1 MGQKINIPS
10 QNQPFRK
17 QSSLGGDVSFRN
29 LNGTNDNSFITL
41 AKVTKVYYKQ
51 GKLDFKLTNTV
62 SIVQEQGGDGSGSAP
77 IPVDFFGR
85 KPDGQVFGHYRPVK
99 VGDLIAIAYING
111 HRSNPI
117 VIGVY
122 PDSAPDYE
130 LISPSM
136 FETGDDNDSG
146 IAETGLAEQK
156 VYPSMQTSYR
166 SGSGTIA
173 EALNGH
179 SFLILDDETANQYDQ
194 LWTDYESVGFFNH
207 NGETTNPL
215 KEEAGSWLLVHED
228 NPDGDGDGHRTRFYV
243 NPKGEIQIVLMGSD
257 SEGDVSV
264 LEGSRKDGFTLKH
277 YNDLSSIKAG
287 DKGQDVYNP
296 DFDVAK
302 KYVELNIG
310 KDQSI
315 LMQAVDQGFSG
326 GNTNLTVRPDGV
338 YLNDKPLNASITDSV
353 REHSKEVADAISKD
367 LTTTKEWEDF
377 DKRVTQAGKD
387 AKDAGDK
394 AKQAGEDAKQAGINA
409 EKAGEDAKKT
419 GEDIKRHIVY
429 YASAFPQG
437 DHYIPGKYL
446 AINTETYIANGIIKS
461 AMIEDGA
468 IDNAKIAYEAVGSSQ
483 IEDLAVTR
491 GKLAYMAVGTAQI
504 EDLAVSDEKVDH
516 LSFNHMEGE
525 LLDAHKIRVRNLSGD
540 SISAKTLT
548 ADKLIIGELGDIT
561 DKLGTIADGK
571 IIVKGNGSNSGVSLE
586 GLDADNPDV
595 YTPSKKAILA
605 NIVRAIRSSAEASL
619 DYAKQVGLS
628 NDPVAIDLQ
637 NKYDAMVDG
646 LAPIFNDM
654 TATTNFDHNTV
665 EQLTSD
671 CNNAIDKFQNL
682 ANSQLNRKIGQTA
695 DNKNSVYQGYEQ
707 PANPHIND
715 IWFQENSDGT
725 YQIRVYDG
733 GSWISPGMQDI
744 KEVQESVST
753 LPRSYYSS
761 TQPTGTD
768 YKDGD
773 IWYKTSTDTTNNTVV
788 YTAYK
793 WNRNTNTWDPLL
805 DATSSHNYIGSAPAN
820 PIDGDFWMDNTT
832 LKQYQNGV
840 WKTIPTQGPQ
850 GVPGVSAKQQYTH
863 IAYATSAN
871 GENFSSS
878 TFSGATYIGLL
889 VDFNEEDSSDPTKYA
904 WSLMKGADGTDGRDG
919 VPGKPGADGKT
930 SYVHFAYANS
940 SDGKTGF
947 NLVYFNGAKY
957 IGIYSDFTEADS
969 DDYTKYTWSLMKGAD
984 GTDGK
989 DGVAGKDGVGLKRTE
1004 VTYGLS
1010 ESDSTQPS
1018 RWSSQ
1023 VPDLVKGQYLWSK
1036 TVWFY
1041 TDDTSETGYQKT
1053 YIAKDG
1059 NDGTDGVAGKDG
1071 VGISSTTITYAV
1083 GTSGTTAPTSG
1094 WDSQVPNV
1102 PTGQYLW
1109 TKTIW
1114 SYTDN
1119 TNETGYSVAKMGDT
1133 GPKGDPGKDGVP
1145 GAKGADGKTYYTW
1158 IKYATDSSGSN
1169 ISDSPIG
1176 MSYIG
1181 IAYNKESQTE
1191 SSTPTDYT
1199 WTKIKGD
1206 DGIPG
1211 KPGAD
1216 GKTSYFH
1223 IAYANSSDGKDGFYV
1238 GGGRNLLVGSDPTLS
1253 NRPNLGGVTEVNV
1266 DGVKAW
1272 ESNNANSIGFGSILD
1287 ANTTYTYSALIKADA
1302 AGELGFLCY
1311 GHFQVYNSNA
1321 HNKVDPS
1328 HEDVVEK
1335 RDYHG
1340 ITVPANQWTKICY
1353 TFTTNDLAGS
1363 SFNVYPSHVNGHVYI
1378 RHLMLEKGTVAHDW
1392 SPAPSEVH
1400 PLYMGT
1406 YTDYT
1411 QAGSTDPTRYT
1422 WVPMF
1427 DSTKKRNFT
1436 TQPTTPYAVG
1446 DTWTQSGAT
1455 YFCTTAR
1462 DSGAFRQ
1469 DDWEMQ
1475 QLTIHSLAP
1484 SVTNSLYNDN
1494 LLQGTAKITFPLNG
1508 NQGTQTIQKYDDE
1521 TNYIQ
1526 HTSNTPLSDTGPW
1539 WPWTPEVGQVYTFSA
1554 DVAGNGYITGDSFRY
1569 EGNDSS
1575 TLSRV
1580 DLTDNWQRISNTFR
1594 VNTID
1599 GWHNWVIYANNSTL
1613 LKVKHIKIEKGSV
1626 ATPWCLSQSELTTTT
1641 RDYRGVTL
1649 NDGGLTATA
1658 GSTRVAMNSNDGF
1671 LINNAS
1677 GQVFH
1682 VDTSGNLNMKGNITA
1697 GNISGV
1703 NFTGNNLTL
1712 NNSLQVIN
1720 GKISADNGNVVINSN
1735 GLTIKDGG
1743 LKIVNGNNET
1753 TTEIRDDGTFAT
1765 NKGFFSGTITGS
1777 SIVLNGSDGSKISAS
1792 GGAFSVDGFG
1802 NVTANSISIT
1812 GNRKDDVS
1820 NLALIKGANITDG
1833 NIIKGNLIEGNNIIG
1848 NRIQS
1853 SEFMTSTR
1861 EYSNGSY
1868 YPISGSIYTPS
1879 FLIED
1884 SGNISVHTVFPQAFS
1899 TIARIGSNKG
1909 VDGPYVNITHEA
1921 FDRSTLSGSFG
1932 YGRGY
1937 EYPVPYLYGHQGGM
1951 VEYPVNSNEL
1961 SIVYMNDISR
1971 SEYNGYGL
1979 YDGYKYTEI
1988 ATINDIVQKYKSKI
2002 GRIKFNFG
2010 IVCTYGS
2017 YDTSGGTTT
2026 AGGYHDL
2033 YVVLTTGRINENDT
2047 YHVDFDGKTFNNVR
2061 NNIKIKMTSKK
2072 VLTGVG
2078 GLSYY
2083 NLYAELST
2091 KDLDLANTYYL
2102 GVLQKGFIKDSRESL
2117 ANHTWKIQIDEM
2129 AIIPEGDIL
2138 DDQGY
2143 YVPTAGGSYRD
2154 LAISANGSII
2164 THEDDIGVQTTSE
2177 YNSRYLSFAVSTDG
2191 QSPMPYWTT
2200 INADGIGFSI
2210 GNNNSSTDGNG
2221 NPNGLATRQC
2231 IYFSGDSNQNGMSM
2245 DNYGNVHGQVGSG
2258 IWRIYNNQGDE
2269 VFDVPFD
2276 PNGVFNF
2283 YVPRVNKNTDP
2294 NHKWGGLKIGWVYFD
2309 QPRYRWAETVPAIY
2323 NTGGRVKGIAMFD
2336 QYLLSFVDGW
2346 CYPLSS
2352 WWNHGVPKGVD
2363 SSNGEAEG
2371 TNTDAGHRGV

>member
-62 SIVQEQGGDGSGSAP
+62 SIVQEQGEDGSGSAP

-326 GNTNLTVRPDGV
+326 GNTSLTVKSDGV

-419 GEDIKRHIVY
+419 GEDIKRHIIY

-525 LLDAHKIRVRNLSGD
+525 LLDAHKIRVRNLEGD

-637 NKYDAMVDG
+637 KKYDAMVDG
-646 LAPIFNDM
+646 LAPLFQDM
-654 TATTNFDHNTV
+654 TATTTFDHNIVEKLTV
-665 EQLTSD
+665 D

-707 PANPHIND
+707 PVNPHIND

-832 LKQYQNGV
+832 LRQYQNGV

-863 IAYATSAN
+863 IAYATSADGN
-871 GENFSSS
+871 NNFSVDS
-878 TFSGATYIGLL
+878 FSGATYIGLL

-904 WSLMKGADGTDGRDG
+904 WSLIKGKDGTDGKDG
-919 VPGKPGADGKT
+919 VPGKPGVDGKT

-940 SDGKTGF
+940 SDGNTDF
-947 NLVYFNGAKY
+947 NLEYFANALYVGTY
-957 IGIYSDFTEADS
+957 TDFTESDS
-969 DDYTKYTWSLMKGAD
+969 SDHTKYTWSRLKGND

-989 DGVAGKDGVGLKRTE
+989 DGVPGTNGK
-1004 VTYGLS
+1004 
-1010 ESDSTQPS
+1010 
-1018 RWSSQ
+1018 
-1023 VPDLVKGQYLWSK
+1023 
-1036 TVWFY
+1036 
-1041 TDDTSETGYQKT
+1041 
-1053 YIAKDG
+1053 
-1059 NDGTDGVAGKDG
+1059 
-1071 VGISSTTITYAV
+1071 
-1083 GTSGTTAPTSG
+1083 
-1094 WDSQVPNV
+1094 
-1102 PTGQYLW
+1102 
-1109 TKTIW
+1109 
-1114 SYTDN
+1114 
-1119 TNETGYSVAKMGDT
+1119 
-1133 GPKGDPGKDGVP
+1133 
-1145 GAKGADGKTYYTW
+1145 DGKTYYTW

-1169 ISDSPIG
+1169 ISDSPTG

-1191 SSTPTDYT
+1191 SSTPTDYK

-1211 KPGAD
+1211 AKGAD

-1223 IAYANSSDGKDGFYV
+1223 VAYANSSDGRDGFTT
-1238 GGGRNLLVGSDPTLS
+1238 S
-1253 NRPNLGGVTEVNV
+1253 PN
-1266 DGVKAW
+1266 
-1272 ESNNANSIGFGSILD
+1272 I
-1287 ANTTYTYSALIKADA
+1287 
-1302 AGELGFLCY
+1302 
-1311 GHFQVYNSNA
+1311 
-1321 HNKVDPS
+1321 
-1328 HEDVVEK
+1328 
-1335 RDYHG
+1335 
-1340 ITVPANQWTKICY
+1340 
-1353 TFTTNDLAGS
+1353 S
-1363 SFNVYPSHVNGHVYI
+1363 SSYRY
-1378 RHLMLEKGTVAHDW
+1378 L
-1392 SPAPSEVH
+1392 
-1400 PLYMGT
+1400 GT

-1411 QAGSTDPTRYT
+1411 STSSRNPSSYT
-1422 WVPMF
+1422 WAPMF

-1436 TQPTTPYAVG
+1436 SQPTTPYAVG

-1475 QLTIHSLAP
+1475 QLTIQSLDS
-1484 SVTNSLYNDN
+1484 SVANSLYNDN
-1494 LLQGTAKITFPLNG
+1494 LVSGTDQEYTMGYGIPNTVWQDGYAYLKLPTTGNGYEILPQDPHTFWYTLTAG
-1508 NQGTQTIQKYDDE
+1508 QEYTQTIWFE
-1521 TNYIQ
+1521 TDA
-1526 HTSNTPLSDTGPW
+1526 TVKD
-1539 WPWTPEVGQVYTFSA
+1539 
-1554 DVAGNGYITGDSFRY
+1554 
-1569 EGNDSS
+1569 
-1575 TLSRV
+1575 LSRAQITWFTNAGHDWQPATLINLGENKYKLYSTYMWPSKSDNNV
-1580 DLTDNWQRISNTFR
+1580 RLFDITHLGSAFDL
-1594 VNTID
+1594 
-1599 GWHNWVIYANNSTL
+1599 STGTY
-1613 LKVKHIKIEKGSV
+1613 LKFGKLKLEKGSV

-1649 NDGGLTATA
+1649 NDRGLTATA
-1658 GSTRVAMNSNDGF
+1658 GSTTVAMNSNDGF

-1682 VDTSGNLNMKGNITA
+1682 VDTSGNLNMKGAIMSEGT
-1697 GNISGV
+1697 ISGV

-1720 GKISADNGNVVINSN
+1720 GNISADNGNVVINSN

-1753 TTEIRDDGTFAT
+1753 TTMIRDDGTFHT

-1802 NVTANSISIT
+1802 NVTANSIKIT

-2017 YDTSGGTTT
+2017 YDTSEGTTV
-2026 AGGYHDL
+2026 AGGDHDL

-2047 YHVDFDGKTFNNVR
+2047 YHVDFDGKTFNNVK

-2191 QSPMPYWTT
+2191 RNPMPYWTT

-2210 GNNNSSTDGNG
+2210 GNNNSSTDGSG

-2231 IYFSGDSNQNGMSM
+2231 IYFSGDTNQNGMSM

-2258 IWRIYNNQGDE
+2258 AWRIYNNQGND
-2269 VFDVPFD
+2269 VLDVPFD
-2276 PNGVFNF
+2276 PNGTFNF
-2283 YVPRVNKNTDP
+2283 NVPTSR
-2294 NHKWGGLKIGWVYFD
+2294 WGGLKIGWVRFD
-2309 QPRYRWAETVPAIY
+2309 DWGWAGRVPAIY
-2323 NTGGRVKGIAMFD
+2323 TDSTHLTGIAMWD
-2336 QYLLSFVDGW
+2336 RYIVPFVDGW
-2346 CYPLSS
+2346 A
-2352 WWNHGVPKGVD
+2352 WNMIDKGLVGSVNTNDKNGVLVGAHALNKDAPK
-2363 SSNGEAEG
+2363 
-2371 TNTDAGHRGV
+2371 

>member
-179 SFLILDDETANQYDQ
+179 SFLILDDETANQYDH

-326 GNTNLTVRPDGV
+326 GNTSLTVKPDGV
-338 YLNDKPLNASITDSV
+338 YLNDKPLNASITDAV
-353 REHSKEVADAISKD
+353 RDHSKEVADAISKD

-377 DKRVTQAGKD
+377 DNRVIQAGKD

-394 AKQAGEDAKQAGINA
+394 AKQAGEDAKQAGISA

-525 LLDAHKIRVRNLSGD
+525 LLDAHKIRVRNLEGD

-605 NIVRAIRSSAEASL
+605 NIVKAIRSSAEASL

-628 NDPVAIDLQ
+628 NDPVAKDLQ
-637 NKYDAMVDG
+637 TKYDAMVDG
-646 LAPIFNDM
+646 LAPIFNNM
-654 TATTNFDHNTV
+654 GVSTNFDHNTV
-665 EQLTSD
+665 EKLTSE

-695 DNKNSVYQGYEQ
+695 DSKNSVYQGYEQ

-733 GSWISPGMQDI
+733 GSWISPGMKDI
-744 KEVQESVST
+744 KDVQESVST

-761 TQPTGTD
+761 TQPAGTD

-793 WNRNTNTWDPLL
+793 WNRNTNTWGPLL

-820 PIDGDFWMDNTT
+820 PINGDFWMDNTT

-863 IAYATSAN
+863 IAYSTSAN
-871 GENFSSS
+871 GIENFSSS

-904 WSLMKGADGTDGRDG
+904 WSLMKGADGTDGKDG

-969 DDYTKYTWSLMKGAD
+969 DDYTKYTWSEFRGQDGQD
-984 GTDGK
+984 GTNGK

-1018 RWSSQ
+1018 RWFSQ

-1036 TVWFY
+1036 TVWTY

-1109 TKTIW
+1109 TKTVW

-1119 TNETGYSVAKMGDT
+1119 TNETGYSVAKMGEQ

-1145 GAKGADGKTYYTW
+1145 GPKGADGISTYVW
-1158 IKYATDSSGSN
+1158 IMYSNSESGNPMFRSPVGAT
-1169 ISDSPIG
+1169 
-1176 MSYIG
+1176 YIG
-1181 IAYNKESQTE
+1181 IATGKTSSNE
-1191 SSTPTDYT
+1191 SSVPTDYK

-1206 DGIPG
+1206 QGIQGPRG
-1211 KPGAD
+1211 TD
-1216 GKTSYFH
+1216 GKTPYVH
-1223 IAYANSSDGKDGFYV
+1223 IAYANS
-1238 GGGRNLLVGSDPTLS
+1238 
-1253 NRPNLGGVTEVNV
+1253 V
-1266 DGVKAW
+1266 DG
-1272 ESNNANSIGFGSILD
+1272 
-1287 ANTTYTYSALIKADA
+1287 NTD
-1302 AGELGFLCY
+1302 
-1311 GHFQVYNSNA
+1311 
-1321 HNKVDPS
+1321 
-1328 HEDVVEK
+1328 
-1335 RDYHG
+1335 
-1340 ITVPANQWTKICY
+1340 
-1353 TFTTNDLAGS
+1353 FTTDGTKASQATINNDP
-1363 SFNVYPSHVNGHVYI
+1363 YQ
-1378 RHLMLEKGTVAHDW
+1378 
-1392 SPAPSEVH
+1392 
-1400 PLYMGT
+1400 YMGT
-1406 YTDYT
+1406 YVDYNQT
-1411 QAGSTDPTRYT
+1411 SSQDHTMYKWAMIYDKS
-1422 WVPMF
+1422 
-1427 DSTKKRNFT
+1427 KKRNFT
-1436 TQPTTPYAVG
+1436 DQPTTPYNVG

-1455 YFCTTAR
+1455 YFCTHDKLTGAFDAR
-1462 DSGAFRQ
+1462 D
-1469 DDWEMQ
+1469 WKMQ
-1475 QLTIHSLAP
+1475 QLTIQSLDSNVA
-1484 SVTNSLYNDN
+1484 NSLYNDN
-1494 LLQGTAKITFPLNG
+1494 LVSGTDQKYTMGYGIPNTVWQDGYAYLKLPTNVTGYEILPQDPHTFFYTLDKGTTYTQTIWFETDATVKDLSTAKITWFTSYVGHDPQPATLINLGENKYKLYSTYMWPGKSGNNVRLFDILNL
-1508 NQGTQTIQKYDDE
+1508 NSAFDLSTGTY
-1521 TNYIQ
+1521 
-1526 HTSNTPLSDTGPW
+1526 
-1539 WPWTPEVGQVYTFSA
+1539 
-1554 DVAGNGYITGDSFRY
+1554 
-1569 EGNDSS
+1569 
-1575 TLSRV
+1575 
-1580 DLTDNWQRISNTFR
+1580 
-1594 VNTID
+1594 
-1599 GWHNWVIYANNSTL
+1599 
-1613 LKVKHIKIEKGSV
+1613 LKFGKLKLEKGSV

-1649 NDGGLTATA
+1649 NDRGLTATA
-1658 GSTRVAMNSNDGF
+1658 GSTTVAMNSTDGF

-1682 VDTSGNLNMKGNITA
+1682 VDTNGNLNMKGAIMSEGT
-1697 GNISGV
+1697 ISGV

-1712 NNSLQVIN
+1712 NNSLKVVN
-1720 GKISADNGNVVINSN
+1720 GDISANNGNFAINSN

-1753 TTEIRDDGTFAT
+1753 TTMIRDDGTFAT
-1765 NKGFFSGTITGS
+1765 NKGYFSGEVHTTKLILSG
-1777 SIVLNGSDGSKISAS
+1777 NDSDINM
-1792 GGAFSVDGFG
+1792 GGLFHVDSHG
-1802 NVTANSISIT
+1802 NVTATSIRIT
-1812 GNRKDDVS
+1812 GNRRDDVS
-1820 NLALIKGANITDG
+1820 KLATIEGANITG
-1833 NIIKGNLIEGNNIIG
+1833 NNLIQGNVIQG
-1848 NRIQS
+1848 NTI
-1853 SEFMTSTR
+1853 TGNTITGGTI
-1861 EYSNGSY
+1861 NGSVFNTLNGQNKISNLSRPY
-1868 YPISGSIYTPS
+1868 FSDSGSKSFRISKSGLLTAENSVLKVLSNHSAYT
-1879 FLIED
+1879 FT
-1884 SGNISVHTVFPQAFS
+1884 SGDKKGTFS
-1899 TIARIGSNKG
+1899 NYIG
-1909 VDGPYVNITHEA
+1909 Y
-1921 FDRSTLSGSFG
+1921 SGS
-1932 YGRGY
+1932 
-1937 EYPVPYLYGHQGGM
+1937 EK
-1951 VEYPVNSNEL
+1951 N
-1961 SIVYMNDISR
+1961 
-1971 SEYNGYGL
+1971 
-1979 YDGYKYTEI
+1979 
-1988 ATINDIVQKYKSKI
+1988 
-2002 GRIKFNFG
+2002 
-2010 IVCTYGS
+2010 
-2017 YDTSGGTTT
+2017 
-2026 AGGYHDL
+2026 
-2033 YVVLTTGRINENDT
+2033 LTTDFYRYGVSQQESPSSQGVVGYYYYGNDNVPDGRADPKGTVILP
-2047 YHVDFDGKTFNNVR
+2047 VAWIKNNPG
-2061 NNIKIKMTSKK
+2061 IGYMY
-2072 VLTGVG
+2072 LQ
-2078 GLSYY
+2078 
-2083 NLYAELST
+2083 
-2091 KDLDLANTYYL
+2091 YYL
-2102 GVLQKGFIKDSRESL
+2102 GVDASNVVNGNFRMVAFSTNYKNFSFSNDKTTGLDYLSSFNYDRFNFSNTDISGKYIRSNNFHIPTGMDTLYMDEFDLSSFPIDSDICFGVAIYPEQVADRTHPWAVAFTLESFSWGSKSGGEVTLNVEGSHGSDVSSQSLNISNNGALSIEYVGDSSGGTNVDYSYINMNKGMIDLTASQPGYG
-2117 ANHTWKIQIDEM
+2117 TWKTM
-2129 AIIPEGDIL
+2129 K
-2138 DDQGY
+2138 
-2143 YVPTAGGSYRD
+2143 
-2154 LAISANGSII
+2154 
-2164 THEDDIGVQTTSE
+2164 
-2177 YNSRYLSFAVSTDG
+2177 
-2191 QSPMPYWTT
+2191 TT
-2200 INADGIGFSI
+2200 ISGTGIDFNTFNVSDPNDVYPITFRGTVTNTGGQTGIQFNGYGNIMANQASSNWNINVPSSTTPGQWTKVLQVPLKADLPFEFHPESI
-2210 GNNNSSTDGNG
+2210 GD
-2221 NPNGLATRQC
+2221 
-2231 IYFSGDSNQNGMSM
+2231 
-2245 DNYGNVHGQVGSG
+2245 HGYL
-2258 IWRIYNNQGDE
+2258 R
-2269 VFDVPFD
+2269 
-2276 PNGVFNF
+2276 
-2283 YVPRVNKNTDP
+2283 
-2294 NHKWGGLKIGWVYFD
+2294 LGWVKFKQAWYAG
-2309 QPRYRWAETVPAIY
+2309 QKVPAIY
-2323 NTGGRVKGIAMFD
+2323 NISDGHVAGIAIWGR
-2336 QYLLSFVDGW
+2336 YVTAFVDGW
-2346 CYPLSS
+2346 GLNLTDKNTPISS
-2352 WWNHGVPKGVD
+2352 GDRVGVD
-2363 SSNGEAEG
+2363 VLGWS
-2371 TNTDAGHRGV
+2371 AGIP

>member
-1 MGQKINIPS
+1 MKGGFLVGQKINIPS

-130 LISPSM
+130 MISPSM

-179 SFLILDDETANQYDQ
+179 SFLILDDETANQYDR

-207 NGETTNPL
+207 DGETTNPL

-228 NPDGDGDGHRTRFYV
+228 NPDGDGDDHRTRFYV
-243 NPKGEIQIVLMGSD
+243 NPKGEIQIVLMGSN

-264 LEGSRKDGFTLKH
+264 LEGSRKEGFTLKH
-277 YNDLSSIKAG
+277 YNDLSSIKSG

-326 GNTNLTVRPDGV
+326 GNTSLTVKPDGV
-338 YLNDKPLNASITDSV
+338 YLNDKPLNASITDAV

-367 LTTTKEWEDF
+367 LTSTKEWEDF
-377 DKRVTQAGKD
+377 DKRVVQAGKD

-394 AKQAGEDAKQAGINA
+394 AKQAGEDAKQAGISA

-605 NIVRAIRSSAEASL
+605 NIVHAIESSAVASL

-646 LAPIFNDM
+646 LAPIFNVNDM
-654 TATTNFDHNTV
+654 GVSTNFGHNTV

-671 CNNAIDKFQNL
+671 CNKAIDTFQNL

-707 PANPHIND
+707 PANPQNND

-733 GSWISPGMQDI
+733 GSWISPGMKDI
-744 KEVQESVST
+744 KDVQNQVST

-761 TQPTGTD
+761 TQPSGTD

-805 DATSSHNYIGSAPAN
+805 DATSSHNYIGGSAPVN
-820 PIDGDFWMDNTT
+820 PINGDFWMDNTT
-832 LKQYQNGV
+832 LKQYQNGD

-850 GVPGVSAKQQYTH
+850 
-863 IAYATSAN
+863 
-871 GENFSSS
+871 
-878 TFSGATYIGLL
+878 
-889 VDFNEEDSSDPTKYA
+889 
-904 WSLMKGADGTDGRDG
+904 
-919 VPGKPGADGKT
+919 
-930 SYVHFAYANS
+930 
-940 SDGKTGF
+940 
-947 NLVYFNGAKY
+947 
-957 IGIYSDFTEADS
+957 
-969 DDYTKYTWSLMKGAD
+969 
-984 GTDGK
+984 
-989 DGVAGKDGVGLKRTE
+989 
-1004 VTYGLS
+1004 
-1010 ESDSTQPS
+1010 
-1018 RWSSQ
+1018 
-1023 VPDLVKGQYLWSK
+1023 
-1036 TVWFY
+1036 
-1041 TDDTSETGYQKT
+1041 
-1053 YIAKDG
+1053 
-1059 NDGTDGVAGKDG
+1059 
-1071 VGISSTTITYAV
+1071 
-1083 GTSGTTAPTSG
+1083 
-1094 WDSQVPNV
+1094 
-1102 PTGQYLW
+1102 
-1109 TKTIW
+1109 
-1114 SYTDN
+1114 
-1119 TNETGYSVAKMGDT
+1119 
-1133 GPKGDPGKDGVP
+1133 GVP

-1169 ISDSPIG
+1169 ISDTPTG
-1176 MSYIG
+1176 KNYSYIG
-1181 IAYNKESQTE
+1181 IAYNKESPTE
-1191 SSTPTDYT
+1191 SSTPTDYK

-1211 KPGAD
+1211 APGAD

-1223 IAYANSSDGKDGFYV
+1223 VAYSNSADGSGCVTSPDINSSYK
-1238 GGGRNLLVGSDPTLS
+1238 
-1253 NRPNLGGVTEVNV
+1253 
-1266 DGVKAW
+1266 
-1272 ESNNANSIGFGSILD
+1272 
-1287 ANTTYTYSALIKADA
+1287 
-1302 AGELGFLCY
+1302 
-1311 GHFQVYNSNA
+1311 
-1321 HNKVDPS
+1321 
-1328 HEDVVEK
+1328 
-1335 RDYHG
+1335 
-1340 ITVPANQWTKICY
+1340 
-1353 TFTTNDLAGS
+1353 
-1363 SFNVYPSHVNGHVYI
+1363 YI
-1378 RHLMLEKGTVAHDW
+1378 
-1392 SPAPSEVH
+1392 
-1400 PLYMGT
+1400 GT

-1411 QAGSTDPTRYT
+1411 STSSRNPSSYT
-1422 WVPMF
+1422 WAPMF

-1436 TQPTTPYAVG
+1436 SQPTTPYAVG

-1462 DSGAFRQ
+1462 DSGAFDQ
-1469 DDWEMQ
+1469 NDWTMQ
-1475 QLTIHSLAP
+1475 QLTIQSLDS
-1484 SVTNSLYNDN
+1484 SVANSLYNDN
-1494 LLQGTAKITFPLNG
+1494 LVSGTDQEYTMGYGIPNTVWQDGYAYLKLPTNVIHAEIFPQDPHTFWYTLMAG
-1508 NQGTQTIQKYDDE
+1508 QEYTQTIWFETDATVKDLSVAQITWFTYVGHDPQPATLINLGENKYKLYSTYMWPGKSDNNVRLFDIF
-1521 TNYIQ
+1521 YLD
-1526 HTSNTPLSDTGPW
+1526 SAFDLSTG
-1539 WPWTPEVGQVYTFSA
+1539 TY
-1554 DVAGNGYITGDSFRY
+1554 
-1569 EGNDSS
+1569 
-1575 TLSRV
+1575 
-1580 DLTDNWQRISNTFR
+1580 
-1594 VNTID
+1594 
-1599 GWHNWVIYANNSTL
+1599 
-1613 LKVKHIKIEKGSV
+1613 LKFGKLKLEKGSV

-1649 NDGGLTATA
+1649 NDRGLTATA

-1682 VDTSGNLNMKGNITA
+1682 VDTNGNLNMKGNITA

-1720 GKISADNGNVVINSN
+1720 GSISADNGNVVINSN

-1743 LKIVNGNNET
+1743 LRIVNSKDET
-1753 TTEIRDDGTFAT
+1753 TTMIKDDGTFHT

-1802 NVTANSISIT
+1802 NVTANSIKIT

-1820 NLALIKGANITDG
+1820 NKALIQGANITG
-1833 NIIKGNLIEGNNIIG
+1833 GNIIG

-1884 SGNISVHTVFPQAFS
+1884 SGNLSVHTVFPQAFS

-1932 YGRGY
+1932 YGKGY

-2017 YDTSGGTTT
+2017 YDTSEGTTV
-2026 AGGYHDL
+2026 AGGDHDL

-2047 YHVDFDGKTFNNVR
+2047 YHVDFDGKTFNNVK

-2072 VLTGVG
+2072 VLTGIG

-2164 THEDDIGVQTTSE
+2164 IHEDDIGVQTTSE

-2210 GNNNSSTDGNG
+2210 GNNNSSTDGSG

-2231 IYFSGDSNQNGMSM
+2231 IYFSGDNNQNGMSM
-2245 DNYGNVHGQVGSG
+2245 DNFGNIHAQVGAG
-2258 IWRIYNNQGDE
+2258 VWRVYNNQGDE

-2283 YVPRVNKNTDP
+2283 YVPKVNKNTDP

-2309 QPRYRWAETVPAIY
+2309 QPQYRWAETVPAIY

-2336 QYLLSFVDGW
+2336 QFLISFVDGW
-2346 CYPLSS
+2346 CYQLSS
-2352 WWNHGVPKGVD
+2352 WWNHGVPDGVD
-2363 SSNGEAEG
+2363 SSKGTAQG
-2371 TNTDAGHRGV
+2371 TNTDAGNRGV

>member
-326 GNTNLTVRPDGV
+326 GNTNLTVKPDGV

-394 AKQAGEDAKQAGINA
+394 AKQAGEDAKQAGISA

-525 LLDAHKIRVRNLSGD
+525 LLDAHKIRVRNLEGD

-665 EQLTSD
+665 EKLTSD

-761 TQPTGTD
+761 TQPAGTD

-820 PIDGDFWMDNTT
+820 PINGDFWMDNTT

-904 WSLMKGADGTDGRDG
+904 WSLIKGADGTDGRDG
-919 VPGKPGADGKT
+919 VPGKPGVDGKT

-969 DDYTKYTWSLMKGAD
+969 DDYTKYTWSEFRGQD
-984 GTDGK
+984 GQ

-1023 VPDLVKGQYLWSK
+1023 VPNLVKGQYLWSK
-1036 TVWFY
+1036 TVWIY

-1094 WDSQVPNV
+1094 WGSQVPNV

-1109 TKTIW
+1109 TKTVW

-1119 TNETGYSVAKMGDT
+1119 TNETGYSVAKMGEQ

-1145 GAKGADGKTYYTW
+1145 GTNGKDGKTYYTW

-1169 ISDSPIG
+1169 ISDSPTG

-1181 IAYNKESQTE
+1181 IAYNKGSQTE
-1191 SSTPTDYT
+1191 SSTPTDYK

-1211 KPGAD
+1211 AKGAD

-1223 IAYANSSDGKDGFYV
+1223 VAYANSSDGRDGFTT
-1238 GGGRNLLVGSDPTLS
+1238 S
-1253 NRPNLGGVTEVNV
+1253 PN
-1266 DGVKAW
+1266 
-1272 ESNNANSIGFGSILD
+1272 I
-1287 ANTTYTYSALIKADA
+1287 
-1302 AGELGFLCY
+1302 
-1311 GHFQVYNSNA
+1311 
-1321 HNKVDPS
+1321 
-1328 HEDVVEK
+1328 
-1335 RDYHG
+1335 
-1340 ITVPANQWTKICY
+1340 
-1353 TFTTNDLAGS
+1353 S
-1363 SFNVYPSHVNGHVYI
+1363 SSYRY
-1378 RHLMLEKGTVAHDW
+1378 L
-1392 SPAPSEVH
+1392 
-1400 PLYMGT
+1400 GT

-1411 QAGSTDPTRYT
+1411 STSSRNPSSYT
-1422 WVPMF
+1422 WAPMF

-1436 TQPTTPYAVG
+1436 SQPTTPYAVG

-1455 YFCTTAR
+1455 YFCTVAR

-1494 LLQGTAKITFPLNG
+1494 LLQGTAKITFPLNSNG
-1508 NQGTQTIQKYDDE
+1508 GTQTVQKYDDE

-1526 HTSNTPLSDTGPW
+1526 HTSSAPINDMGPW

-1554 DVAGNGYITGDSFRY
+1554 DVAGNGYITGDCFHY
-1569 EGNDSS
+1569 EGSDSS

-1580 DLTDNWQRISNTFR
+1580 DLTDNWQRISNTFH
-1594 VNTID
+1594 VNAIN
-1599 GWHNWVIYANNSTL
+1599 GNWIIYANNSTL

-1649 NDGGLTATA
+1649 NDRGLTATA
-1658 GSTRVAMNSNDGF
+1658 GSTTVAMNSNDGF

-1720 GKISADNGNVVINSN
+1720 GNISADNGNVVINSN

-1743 LKIVNGNNET
+1743 LKIVNSKGET
-1753 TTEIRDDGTFAT
+1753 TTMIKDDGTFST
-1765 NKGFFSGTITGS
+1765 NKGFFSGTIKGS
-1777 SIVLNGSDGSKISAS
+1777 NIILTSNDGSVINAN
-1792 GGAFSVDGFG
+1792 GGAFMVDGAG

-2017 YDTSGGTTT
+2017 YDTSEGTTV

-2191 QSPMPYWTT
+2191 RNPMPYWTT

-2245 DNYGNVHGQVGSG
+2245 DNYGNIHAQVGAG

-2269 VFDVPFD
+2269 VFNVPFD

-2283 YVPRVNKNTDP
+2283 YVPKVNKNTDP

-2309 QPRYRWAETVPAIY
+2309 QPQYRWAETVPAIY

-2336 QYLLSFVDGW
+2336 QYLISFVDGW
-2346 CYPLSS
+2346 CYQLSS

>member
-1 MGQKINIPS
+1 MKGGFFVGQKINIPS

-326 GNTNLTVRPDGV
+326 GNTSLTVKPDGV

-377 DKRVTQAGKD
+377 DKRVIQAGKD

-394 AKQAGEDAKQAGINA
+394 AKQAGEDAKQAGISA

-850 GVPGVSAKQQYTH
+850 GVPG
-863 IAYATSAN
+863 
-871 GENFSSS
+871 
-878 TFSGATYIGLL
+878 
-889 VDFNEEDSSDPTKYA
+889 
-904 WSLMKGADGTDGRDG
+904 
-919 VPGKPGADGKT
+919 
-930 SYVHFAYANS
+930 
-940 SDGKTGF
+940 
-947 NLVYFNGAKY
+947 
-957 IGIYSDFTEADS
+957 
-969 DDYTKYTWSLMKGAD
+969 
-984 GTDGK
+984 
-989 DGVAGKDGVGLKRTE
+989 
-1004 VTYGLS
+1004 
-1010 ESDSTQPS
+1010 
-1018 RWSSQ
+1018 
-1023 VPDLVKGQYLWSK
+1023 
-1036 TVWFY
+1036 
-1041 TDDTSETGYQKT
+1041 
-1053 YIAKDG
+1053 
-1059 NDGTDGVAGKDG
+1059 
-1071 VGISSTTITYAV
+1071 
-1083 GTSGTTAPTSG
+1083 
-1094 WDSQVPNV
+1094 
-1102 PTGQYLW
+1102 
-1109 TKTIW
+1109 
-1114 SYTDN
+1114 
-1119 TNETGYSVAKMGDT
+1119 
-1133 GPKGDPGKDGVP
+1133 
-1145 GAKGADGKTYYTW
+1145 AKGADGKNYYTW

-1169 ISDSPIG
+1169 ISDSPAG

-1181 IAYNKESQTE
+1181 IAYNKGSQTE
-1191 SSTPTDYT
+1191 SSTPTDYK

-1211 KPGAD
+1211 APGAD

-1223 IAYANSSDGKDGFYV
+1223 VAYANSADGKDGF
-1238 GGGRNLLVGSDPTLS
+1238 
-1253 NRPNLGGVTEVNV
+1253 
-1266 DGVKAW
+1266 
-1272 ESNNANSIGFGSILD
+1272 
-1287 ANTTYTYSALIKADA
+1287 
-1302 AGELGFLCY
+1302 
-1311 GHFQVYNSNA
+1311 
-1321 HNKVDPS
+1321 
-1328 HEDVVEK
+1328 
-1335 RDYHG
+1335 
-1340 ITVPANQWTKICY
+1340 
-1353 TFTTNDLAGS
+1353 TTNPDIS
-1363 SFNVYPSHVNGHVYI
+1363 SSYRY
-1378 RHLMLEKGTVAHDW
+1378 L
-1392 SPAPSEVH
+1392 
-1400 PLYMGT
+1400 GT

-1411 QAGSTDPTRYT
+1411 STSSRNPSSYT
-1422 WVPMF
+1422 WAPMF

-1436 TQPTTPYAVG
+1436 SQPTTPYAVG
-1446 DTWTQSGAT
+1446 DTWTESGAT
-1455 YFCTTAR
+1455 YFCTTTK
-1462 DSGAFRQ
+1462 DSGAFDQ
-1469 DDWEMQ
+1469 KDWTMQ
-1475 QLTIHSLAP
+1475 QLTIQSLAS
-1484 SVTNSLYNDN
+1484 SVANSLYNDN
-1494 LLQGTAKITFPLNG
+1494 LVSGTDQEYTMGYGIPNTVWQDGYAYLKLPTNVIHAEILPQDPHTFWYTLTAG
-1508 NQGTQTIQKYDDE
+1508 QEYTQTIWFETDATVKDLSVAQITWFTYVGHDPQPATLINLGENKYKLYS
-1521 TNYIQ
+1521 TYMWPGK
-1526 HTSNTPLSDTGPW
+1526 SNNNVRLFDIFYLDSAFDLSTG
-1539 WPWTPEVGQVYTFSA
+1539 TY
-1554 DVAGNGYITGDSFRY
+1554 
-1569 EGNDSS
+1569 
-1575 TLSRV
+1575 
-1580 DLTDNWQRISNTFR
+1580 
-1594 VNTID
+1594 
-1599 GWHNWVIYANNSTL
+1599 
-1613 LKVKHIKIEKGSV
+1613 LKFGKLKLEKGSV

-1649 NDGGLTATA
+1649 NDRGLTATA
-1658 GSTRVAMNSNDGF
+1658 GSTSVAMNSNDGF

-1682 VDTSGNLNMKGNITA
+1682 VDTNGNLNMKGNITA

-1720 GKISADNGNVVINSN
+1720 GNISADNGNVVINSN

-1753 TTEIRDDGTFAT
+1753 TTMIRDDGTFAT
-1765 NKGFFSGTITGS
+1765 NKGYFSGEVHTTKLILSGKD
-1777 SIVLNGSDGSKISAS
+1777 SDINM
-1792 GGAFSVDGFG
+1792 GGLFHVDSDG
-1802 NVTANSISIT
+1802 NVTAKSIT
-1812 GNRKDDVS
+1812 ITGGTVDAKNTKFNNFSADIITSGTLDASKLTVK
-1820 NLALIKGANITDG
+1820 NLSADSITTGTLDANKLNVKNFSADKIVGGTLNGVVVKTGANDRYFQTSKD
-1833 NIIKGNLIEGNNIIG
+1833 NIYWVRKGSMSLVG
-1848 NRIQS
+1848 
-1853 SEFMTSTR
+1853 
-1861 EYSNGSY
+1861 
-1868 YPISGSIYTPS
+1868 
-1879 FLIED
+1879 
-1884 SGNISVHTVFPQAFS
+1884 
-1899 TIARIGSNKG
+1899 
-1909 VDGPYVNITHEA
+1909 
-1921 FDRSTLSGSFG
+1921 
-1932 YGRGY
+1932 
-1937 EYPVPYLYGHQGGM
+1937 
-1951 VEYPVNSNEL
+1951 
-1961 SIVYMNDISR
+1961 
-1971 SEYNGYGL
+1971 
-1979 YDGYKYTEI
+1979 
-1988 ATINDIVQKYKSKI
+1988 
-2002 GRIKFNFG
+2002 
-2010 IVCTYGS
+2010 
-2017 YDTSGGTTT
+2017 
-2026 AGGYHDL
+2026 
-2033 YVVLTTGRINENDT
+2033 NDT
-2047 YHVDFDGKTFNNVR
+2047 YLN
-2061 NNIKIKMTSKK
+2061 
-2072 VLTGVG
+2072 
-2078 GLSYY
+2078 
-2083 NLYAELST
+2083 
-2091 KDLDLANTYYL
+2091 
-2102 GVLQKGFIKDSRESL
+2102 
-2117 ANHTWKIQIDEM
+2117 
-2129 AIIPEGDIL
+2129 
-2138 DDQGY
+2138 
-2143 YVPTAGGSYRD
+2143 
-2154 LAISANGSII
+2154 SANGLNIADEKNIQLTTWGGATVNKDGSITNNSGNSGHPKI
-2164 THEDDIGVQTTSE
+2164 VIDDEGKYNPDDIYGSAFGGGPGDSEIVQWVSNKE
-2177 YNSRYLSFAVSTDG
+2177 YTVLTRN
-2191 QSPMPYWTT
+2191 Q
-2200 INADGIGFSI
+2200 GFTVHLND
-2210 GNNNSSTDGNG
+2210 GNNNSKFSIQKDNKVGFYVGGGDDGNEIRIAGSGPIRLQGGRIDDGFNDGTTHTLG
-2221 NPNGLATRQC
+2221 NLQVDNLHVRKWLGVDQSKNAIVRTSQGTVA
-2231 IYFSGDSNQNGMSM
+2231 INAYETAEYYFGDIGEGRTGADGIAYIGIEKLFNETVNTLIPYQVFITAYGP
-2245 DNYGNVHGQVGSG
+2245 GNVWVEQRKQDRFMVRSSQPNIKFGWEIKAKRKGYEHTRLQNVDNMIKKPAG
-2258 IWRIYNNQGDE
+2258 IR
-2269 VFDVPFD
+2269 
-2276 PNGVFNF
+2276 
-2283 YVPRVNKNTDP
+2283 
-2294 NHKWGGLKIGWVYFD
+2294 
-2309 QPRYRWAETVPAIY
+2309 
-2323 NTGGRVKGIAMFD
+2323 
-2336 QYLLSFVDGW
+2336 
-2346 CYPLSS
+2346 
-2352 WWNHGVPKGVD
+2352 
-2363 SSNGEAEG
+2363 
-2371 TNTDAGHRGV
+2371 

>member
-243 NPKGEIQIVLMGSD
+243 NSKGEIQIVLMGSD

-326 GNTNLTVRPDGV
+326 GNTSLTVKPDGV

-367 LTTTKEWEDF
+367 LTSTKEWEDF
-377 DKRVTQAGKD
+377 DKRVIQAGKD

-394 AKQAGEDAKQAGINA
+394 AKQAGEDAKQAGISA

-419 GEDIKRHIVY
+419 GEDIKRHIIY
-429 YASAFPQG
+429 YASTFPQG

-516 LSFNHMEGE
+516 LSFSHMEGE

-571 IIVKGNGSNSGVSLE
+571 IIVKGNGKNSGVDIE
-586 GLDADNPDV
+586 GLDADNPDA
-595 YTPSKKAILA
+595 YTPSKKAVLI
-605 NIVRAIRSSAEASL
+605 NIVRAIKSSAEASL
-619 DYAKQVGLS
+619 DYAKQVGLDT
-628 NDPVAIDLQ
+628 DPVAKDLQ
-637 NKYDAMVDG
+637 TKYNSLVNG
-646 LAPIFNDM
+646 LAPLFQDM
-654 TATTNFDHNTV
+654 TATTTFDHTIVEKLTV
-665 EQLTSD
+665 D

-695 DNKNSVYQGYEQ
+695 DSKNSVYQGYEQ
-707 PANPHIND
+707 PANPQIND
-715 IWFQENSDGT
+715 IWFQKNADGT

-744 KEVQESVST
+744 KDVQDSLQN
-753 LPRSYYSS
+753 LPRNYYQASAPTGNISAGSTWYKLEKGSDGNYTYTPYKWENRQWVRMLSSDQVVASHDIQSLQNDLKGVNGDLTKLSNQIISDKTNIQADYNGKINAVNKALSDNLESAKGYADGKSNGALTEATKYVDTQLKISKEGLESQILGTGGGVNLALTSDSDWSVPASGAYIGDSNKCIELSRYVLDEDNFSKGDTITYSVRLSFSSIKGNNPTMTLQSVLSNNDWNHAIYPKCNINTITQNSNYEITLKGTATLDPFPTALGTYILQIRFDRITAGTVKYCKVKIERGSIATPYVASDASYRSLVKITDS
-761 TQPTGTD
+761 KVENAVMKGTD
-768 YKDGD
+768 YAGMV
-773 IWYKTSTDTTNNTVV
+773 ITPEHGFTAVANNMNFTLNKNAGFVINN
-788 YTAYK
+788 K
-793 WNRNTNTWDPLL
+793 
-805 DATSSHNYIGSAPAN
+805 S
-820 PIDGDFWMDNTT
+820 DN
-832 LKQYQNGV
+832 V
-840 WKTIPTQGPQ
+840 
-850 GVPGVSAKQQYTH
+850 
-863 IAYATSAN
+863 
-871 GENFSSS
+871 F
-878 TFSGATYIGLL
+878 
-889 VDFNEEDSSDPTKYA
+889 
-904 WSLMKGADGTDGRDG
+904 
-919 VPGKPGADGKT
+919 
-930 SYVHFAYANS
+930 
-940 SDGKTGF
+940 
-947 NLVYFNGAKY
+947 
-957 IGIYSDFTEADS
+957 
-969 DDYTKYTWSLMKGAD
+969 
-984 GTDGK
+984 
-989 DGVAGKDGVGLKRTE
+989 
-1004 VTYGLS
+1004 
-1010 ESDSTQPS
+1010 
-1018 RWSSQ
+1018 
-1023 VPDLVKGQYLWSK
+1023 
-1036 TVWFY
+1036 
-1041 TDDTSETGYQKT
+1041 
-1053 YIAKDG
+1053 
-1059 NDGTDGVAGKDG
+1059 
-1071 VGISSTTITYAV
+1071 
-1083 GTSGTTAPTSG
+1083 
-1094 WDSQVPNV
+1094 
-1102 PTGQYLW
+1102 
-1109 TKTIW
+1109 
-1114 SYTDN
+1114 
-1119 TNETGYSVAKMGDT
+1119 
-1133 GPKGDPGKDGVP
+1133 
-1145 GAKGADGKTYYTW
+1145 
-1158 IKYATDSSGSN
+1158 
-1169 ISDSPIG
+1169 
-1176 MSYIG
+1176 
-1181 IAYNKESQTE
+1181 
-1191 SSTPTDYT
+1191 
-1199 WTKIKGD
+1199 
-1206 DGIPG
+1206 
-1211 KPGAD
+1211 
-1216 GKTSYFH
+1216 
-1223 IAYANSSDGKDGFYV
+1223 
-1238 GGGRNLLVGSDPTLS
+1238 
-1253 NRPNLGGVTEVNV
+1253 
-1266 DGVKAW
+1266 
-1272 ESNNANSIGFGSILD
+1272 
-1287 ANTTYTYSALIKADA
+1287 
-1302 AGELGFLCY
+1302 
-1311 GHFQVYNSNA
+1311 
-1321 HNKVDPS
+1321 KVDPS
-1328 HEDVVEK
+1328 
-1335 RDYHG
+1335 
-1340 ITVPANQWTKICY
+1340 
-1353 TFTTNDLAGS
+1353 
-1363 SFNVYPSHVNGHVYI
+1363 
-1378 RHLMLEKGTVAHDW
+1378 
-1392 SPAPSEVH
+1392 
-1400 PLYMGT
+1400 
-1406 YTDYT
+1406 
-1411 QAGSTDPTRYT
+1411 
-1422 WVPMF
+1422 
-1427 DSTKKRNFT
+1427 
-1436 TQPTTPYAVG
+1436 
-1446 DTWTQSGAT
+1446 
-1455 YFCTTAR
+1455 
-1462 DSGAFRQ
+1462 
-1469 DDWEMQ
+1469 
-1475 QLTIHSLAP
+1475 
-1484 SVTNSLYNDN
+1484 
-1494 LLQGTAKITFPLNG
+1494 
-1508 NQGTQTIQKYDDE
+1508 
-1521 TNYIQ
+1521 
-1526 HTSNTPLSDTGPW
+1526 
-1539 WPWTPEVGQVYTFSA
+1539 
-1554 DVAGNGYITGDSFRY
+1554 
-1569 EGNDSS
+1569 
-1575 TLSRV
+1575 
-1580 DLTDNWQRISNTFR
+1580 
-1594 VNTID
+1594 
-1599 GWHNWVIYANNSTL
+1599 
-1613 LKVKHIKIEKGSV
+1613 
-1626 ATPWCLSQSELTTTT
+1626 
-1641 RDYRGVTL
+1641 
-1649 NDGGLTATA
+1649 
-1658 GSTRVAMNSNDGF
+1658 
-1671 LINNAS
+1671 
-1677 GQVFH
+1677 
-1682 VDTSGNLNMKGNITA
+1682 GNLTMKGNLVA

-1703 NFTGNNLTL
+1703 NFTGNNLNL
-1712 NNSLQVIN
+1712 QGSLKVTGLIESYN
-1720 GKISADNGNVVINSN
+1720 GSVVVGPNGITV
-1735 GLTIKDGG
+1735 KDGG
-1743 LKIVNGNNET
+1743 LNIVNNKGET
-1753 TTEIRDDGTFAT
+1753 TTMIKDDGTFAT
-1765 NKGFFSGTITGS
+1765 NKGFFSGSITGS
-1777 SIVLNGSDGSKISAS
+1777 NIVLNGNDGSKISAS

-1802 NVTANSISIT
+1802 NVTANSIKIT

-1820 NLALIKGANITDG
+1820 NQALIKGASITDG

-1879 FLIED
+1879 FLIEN
-1884 SGNISVHTVFPQAFS
+1884 SGNISVHTVFPQDFS

-1932 YGRGY
+1932 YGKGY
-1937 EYPVPYLYGHQGGM
+1937 EYPIPYLYGHQGGM

-1979 YDGYKYTEI
+1979 YDGYKYTEV

-2017 YDTSGGTTT
+2017 YDTSDSTTV

-2047 YHVDFDGKTFNNVR
+2047 YHVDFDGKTFNNVK

-2091 KDLDLANTYYL
+2091 KDLDLATTYYL
-2102 GVLQKGFIKDSRESL
+2102 GVLQKGFIKDSREPL

-2138 DDQGY
+2138 EDQGY

-2164 THEDDIGVQTTSE
+2164 SHEDDIGVQTTSE

-2191 QSPMPYWTT
+2191 QNPMPYWTT

-2210 GNNNSSTDGNG
+2210 GNNNSSTDGSG

-2245 DNYGNVHGQVGSG
+2245 DNYGNVHGQVWSG
-2258 IWRIYNNQGDE
+2258 AWKVYNNQGDE
-2269 VFDVPFD
+2269 VFNVPFD

-2283 YVPRVNKNTDP
+2283 YVPRVNKNQDP
-2294 NHKWGGLKIGWVYFD
+2294 GHRWGGLKIGWVYFD
-2309 QPRYRWAETVPAIY
+2309 QEQYRWAETVPAIY
-2323 NTGGRVKGIAMFD
+2323 NTGGRVKGIAMYD
-2336 QYLLSFVDGW
+2336 QFIITFMDGW
-2346 CYPLSS
+2346 CYQLSS

-2363 SSNGEAEG
+2363 SSNGEAQG
-2371 TNTDAGHRGV
+2371 TNTDVGHRGV

>member
-207 NGETTNPL
+207 SGETTNPL

-326 GNTNLTVRPDGV
+326 GNTNLTVKPDGV
-338 YLNDKPLNASITDSV
+338 YLNDKPLNANITDSIK
-353 REHSKEVADAISKD
+353 EHSKEVADAISKD

-377 DKRVTQAGKD
+377 DKRVTQASKD

-394 AKQAGEDAKQAGINA
+394 AKQAGEDAKQAGISA
-409 EKAGEDAKKT
+409 EKAGENAKAI
-419 GEDIKRHIVY
+419 GDDIKRHIIY

-468 IDNAKIAYEAVGSSQ
+468 IDNAKIAHEAVGSSQ

-491 GKLAYMAVGTAQI
+491 GKIADAAIGTAQI
-504 EDLAVSDEKVDH
+504 EDLAVSDEKVGN
-516 LSFNHMEGE
+516 LSFDHMIGAT
-525 LLDAHKIRVRNLSGD
+525 LDAGKINVINLTANNIKAH
-540 SISAKTLT
+540 SISADVLT
-548 ADKLIIGELGDIT
+548 IGKLSDIT
-561 DKLGTIADGK
+561 SDAGQIN
-571 IIVKGNGSNSGVSLE
+571 KGHIQASSDPNSGVQID

-605 NIVRAIRSSAEASL
+605 NIVRAIRSSALASL

-628 NDPVAIDLQ
+628 NDPIAKDLQ
-637 NKYDAMVDG
+637 KKYDAMVDG
-646 LAPIFNDM
+646 LAPIFNHMDVS
-654 TATTNFDHNTV
+654 TNFDHNTV

-733 GSWISPGMQDI
+733 GSWISPGMKDI
-744 KEVQESVST
+744 KDVQESVST

-761 TQPTGTD
+761 TQPSGTD

-850 GVPGVSAKQQYTH
+850 G
-863 IAYATSAN
+863 I
-871 GENFSSS
+871 
-878 TFSGATYIGLL
+878 
-889 VDFNEEDSSDPTKYA
+889 
-904 WSLMKGADGTDGRDG
+904 
-919 VPGKPGADGKT
+919 PGAD
-930 SYVHFAYANS
+930 
-940 SDGKTGF
+940 
-947 NLVYFNGAKY
+947 
-957 IGIYSDFTEADS
+957 
-969 DDYTKYTWSLMKGAD
+969 
-984 GTDGK
+984 
-989 DGVAGKDGVGLKRTE
+989 
-1004 VTYGLS
+1004 
-1010 ESDSTQPS
+1010 
-1018 RWSSQ
+1018 
-1023 VPDLVKGQYLWSK
+1023 
-1036 TVWFY
+1036 
-1041 TDDTSETGYQKT
+1041 
-1053 YIAKDG
+1053 
-1059 NDGTDGVAGKDG
+1059 
-1071 VGISSTTITYAV
+1071 
-1083 GTSGTTAPTSG
+1083 
-1094 WDSQVPNV
+1094 
-1102 PTGQYLW
+1102 
-1109 TKTIW
+1109 
-1114 SYTDN
+1114 
-1119 TNETGYSVAKMGDT
+1119 
-1133 GPKGDPGKDGVP
+1133 
-1145 GAKGADGKTYYTW
+1145 GADGKTYYTW

-1169 ISDSPIG
+1169 ISDSPTG

-1181 IAYNKESQTE
+1181 IAYNKGSQTE
-1191 SSTPTDYT
+1191 SSTPTDYK

-1211 KPGAD
+1211 APGAD

-1223 IAYANSSDGKDGFYV
+1223 VAYANSSDG
-1238 GGGRNLLVGSDPTLS
+1238 
-1253 NRPNLGGVTEVNV
+1253 
-1266 DGVKAW
+1266 
-1272 ESNNANSIGFGSILD
+1272 SIGF
-1287 ANTTYTYSALIKADA
+1287 TTSPNI
-1302 AGELGFLCY
+1302 
-1311 GHFQVYNSNA
+1311 
-1321 HNKVDPS
+1321 
-1328 HEDVVEK
+1328 
-1335 RDYHG
+1335 
-1340 ITVPANQWTKICY
+1340 
-1353 TFTTNDLAGS
+1353 S
-1363 SFNVYPSHVNGHVYI
+1363 SSYRY
-1378 RHLMLEKGTVAHDW
+1378 L
-1392 SPAPSEVH
+1392 
-1400 PLYMGT
+1400 GT

-1411 QAGSTDPTRYT
+1411 STSSRNPSSYT
-1422 WVPMF
+1422 WAPMF

-1436 TQPTTPYAVG
+1436 SQPTTPYAVG

-1455 YFCTTAR
+1455 YFCTNAR
-1462 DSGAFRQ
+1462 DSGAFTAS
-1469 DDWEMQ
+1469 DWTMQ

-1494 LLQGTAKITFPLNG
+1494 LLLGTENDLSVTGTNTSNQTIHTYLLTNG
-1508 NQGTQTIQKYDDE
+1508 YNVSSLASALGTQFTISFDWSVSGSSPSGTFHAQWSNLPWDLDP
-1521 TNYIQ
+1521 TV
-1526 HTSNTPLSDTGPW
+1526 TVSSSNTSGH
-1539 WPWTPEVGQVYTFSA
+1539 
-1554 DVAGNGYITGDSFRY
+1554 
-1569 EGNDSS
+1569 
-1575 TLSRV
+1575 
-1580 DLTDNWQRISNTFR
+1580 ISNTFS
-1594 VNTID
+1594 VSTDSKN
-1599 GWHNWVIYANNSTL
+1599 VANMMGFRLDNFVGTL
-1613 LKVKHIKIEKGSV
+1613 TVSNMKLEKGSV

-1649 NDGGLTATA
+1649 NDRGLTATA
-1658 GSTRVAMNSNDGF
+1658 GSTTVAMNSNDGF
-1671 LINNAS
+1671 LINNSS

-1682 VDTSGNLNMKGNITA
+1682 VDTNGNLNMKGAIMSEGT
-1697 GNISGV
+1697 ISGV

-1712 NNSLQVIN
+1712 NNSLKVVN
-1720 GKISADNGNVVINSN
+1720 GDISANNGNFAINSN

-1753 TTEIRDDGTFAT
+1753 TTMIRDDGTFAT

-1777 SIVLNGSDGSKISAS
+1777 NIILSANDGSVINAN
-1792 GGAFSVDGFG
+1792 GGAFIVDGAG
-1802 NVTANSISIT
+1802 NVTANSIKIT
-1812 GNRKDDVS
+1812 GNRKDNVN
-1820 NLALIKGANITDG
+1820 NLASLNGVSIYDGSVIEGSLIKGNT
-1833 NIIKGNLIEGNNIIG
+1833 IIG
-1848 NRIQS
+1848 GTVTSARFRS
-1853 SEFMTSTR
+1853 SGR
-1861 EYSNGSY
+1861 EIASGAY
-1868 YPISGSIYTPS
+1868 YPVSDSIYTPS
-1879 FLIED
+1879 YSTSEEGTI
-1884 SGNISVHTVFPQAFS
+1884 NVHAVFPQAFS
-1899 TIARIGSNKG
+1899 TVARIGTNKG
-1909 VDGPYVNITHEA
+1909 VNAPYVNITNEA
-1921 FDRSTLSGSFG
+1921 FDRNTASGSIG
-1932 YGRGY
+1932 YGKGY
-1937 EYPVPYLYGHQGGM
+1937 EYPVPYLYGQQGGM
-1951 VEYPVNSNEL
+1951 PEYPVDSNEI
-1961 SIVYMNDISR
+1961 SVVWMNDMDQSSDI
-1971 SEYNGYGL
+1971 YAG

-1988 ATINDIVQKYKSKI
+1988 ATVHDIVAKYASKK
-2002 GRIKFNFG
+2002 GRIKLNFG
-2010 IVCTYGS
+2010 VVCDYASHDNQT
-2017 YDTSGGTTT
+2017 TGGL
-2026 AGGYHDL
+2026 HNL
-2033 YVVLTTGRINENDT
+2033 YLILTTGRINGDDT
-2047 YHVDFDGKTFNNVR
+2047 YHVDPGGTTFNNIK
-2061 NNIKIKMTSKK
+2061 NTIKIKMVSRKI
-2072 VLTGVG
+2072 LTDVNGR
-2078 GLSYY
+2078 SFY

-2091 KDLDLANTYYL
+2091 QDLGPADVYYL
-2102 GVLQKGFIKDSRESL
+2102 GVLEKGFYKSPNEAL
-2117 ANHTWKIQIDEM
+2117 NHTWKIQLDGI
-2129 AIIPEGDIL
+2129 AVIPDSDLLE
-2138 DDQGY
+2138 DQGY
-2143 YVPTAGGSYRD
+2143 YIPYKGGSYRN
-2154 LAISANGSII
+2154 LAVSGNSSII
-2164 THEDDIGVQTTSE
+2164 AHNERANLDMTSE
-2177 YNSRYLSFAVSTDG
+2177 YNAEYITFSTSLANHG
-2191 QSPMPYWTT
+2191 PYWTT
-2200 INADGIGFSI
+2200 INSDGIGFSI
-2210 GNNNSSTDGNG
+2210 GDNSVAQDGGGNNIGIQ
-2221 NPNGLATRQC
+2221 TRQC
-2231 IYFSGDSNQNGMSM
+2231 IYFSGDSNRNGMSM
-2245 DNYGNVHGQVGSG
+2245 DNYGNVHAQVGSG
-2258 IWRIYNNQGDE
+2258 VWRVYNNQGDE
-2269 VFDVPFD
+2269 IFNVPFD

-2283 YVPRVNKNTDP
+2283 YVPRVNKNQDP
-2294 NHKWGGLKIGWVYFD
+2294 GHRWGGLKIGWVYFD
-2309 QPRYRWAETVPAIY
+2309 QEQYRWAETVPAIY
-2323 NTGGRVKGIAMFD
+2323 NTGGRVKGIAMYD
-2336 QYLLSFVDGW
+2336 QFIISFVDGW
-2346 CYPLSS
+2346 CYQLSS

-2363 SSNGEAEG
+2363 SSNGEAQG

>member
-326 GNTNLTVRPDGV
+326 GNTNLTVKPDGV

-367 LTTTKEWEDF
+367 LTSTKEWEDF

-605 NIVRAIRSSAEASL
+605 NIVKAIRSSAEASL

-637 NKYDAMVDG
+637 NKYNAMVDG

-761 TQPTGTD
+761 TQPAGTD

-850 GVPGVSAKQQYTH
+850 GVPGA
-863 IAYATSAN
+863 
-871 GENFSSS
+871 
-878 TFSGATYIGLL
+878 
-889 VDFNEEDSSDPTKYA
+889 
-904 WSLMKGADGTDGRDG
+904 
-919 VPGKPGADGKT
+919 
-930 SYVHFAYANS
+930 
-940 SDGKTGF
+940 
-947 NLVYFNGAKY
+947 
-957 IGIYSDFTEADS
+957 
-969 DDYTKYTWSLMKGAD
+969 
-984 GTDGK
+984 
-989 DGVAGKDGVGLKRTE
+989 
-1004 VTYGLS
+1004 
-1010 ESDSTQPS
+1010 
-1018 RWSSQ
+1018 
-1023 VPDLVKGQYLWSK
+1023 
-1036 TVWFY
+1036 
-1041 TDDTSETGYQKT
+1041 
-1053 YIAKDG
+1053 
-1059 NDGTDGVAGKDG
+1059 
-1071 VGISSTTITYAV
+1071 
-1083 GTSGTTAPTSG
+1083 
-1094 WDSQVPNV
+1094 
-1102 PTGQYLW
+1102 
-1109 TKTIW
+1109 
-1114 SYTDN
+1114 
-1119 TNETGYSVAKMGDT
+1119 
-1133 GPKGDPGKDGVP
+1133 
-1145 GAKGADGKTYYTW
+1145 
-1158 IKYATDSSGSN
+1158 
-1169 ISDSPIG
+1169 
-1176 MSYIG
+1176 
-1181 IAYNKESQTE
+1181 
-1191 SSTPTDYT
+1191 
-1199 WTKIKGD
+1199 
-1206 DGIPG
+1206 
-1211 KPGAD
+1211 
-1216 GKTSYFH
+1216 
-1223 IAYANSSDGKDGFYV
+1223 
-1238 GGGRNLLVGSDPTLS
+1238 
-1253 NRPNLGGVTEVNV
+1253 
-1266 DGVKAW
+1266 
-1272 ESNNANSIGFGSILD
+1272 
-1287 ANTTYTYSALIKADA
+1287 
-1302 AGELGFLCY
+1302 
-1311 GHFQVYNSNA
+1311 
-1321 HNKVDPS
+1321 
-1328 HEDVVEK
+1328 
-1335 RDYHG
+1335 
-1340 ITVPANQWTKICY
+1340 
-1353 TFTTNDLAGS
+1353 
-1363 SFNVYPSHVNGHVYI
+1363 
-1378 RHLMLEKGTVAHDW
+1378 
-1392 SPAPSEVH
+1392 
-1400 PLYMGT
+1400 
-1406 YTDYT
+1406 
-1411 QAGSTDPTRYT
+1411 
-1422 WVPMF
+1422 
-1427 DSTKKRNFT
+1427 
-1436 TQPTTPYAVG
+1436 
-1446 DTWTQSGAT
+1446 
-1455 YFCTTAR
+1455 
-1462 DSGAFRQ
+1462 
-1469 DDWEMQ
+1469 
-1475 QLTIHSLAP
+1475 
-1484 SVTNSLYNDN
+1484 
-1494 LLQGTAKITFPLNG
+1494 
-1508 NQGTQTIQKYDDE
+1508 
-1521 TNYIQ
+1521 
-1526 HTSNTPLSDTGPW
+1526 
-1539 WPWTPEVGQVYTFSA
+1539 
-1554 DVAGNGYITGDSFRY
+1554 
-1569 EGNDSS
+1569 
-1575 TLSRV
+1575 
-1580 DLTDNWQRISNTFR
+1580 
-1594 VNTID
+1594 
-1599 GWHNWVIYANNSTL
+1599 
-1613 LKVKHIKIEKGSV
+1613 
-1626 ATPWCLSQSELTTTT
+1626 
-1641 RDYRGVTL
+1641 
-1649 NDGGLTATA
+1649 
-1658 GSTRVAMNSNDGF
+1658 
-1671 LINNAS
+1671 
-1677 GQVFH
+1677 
-1682 VDTSGNLNMKGNITA
+1682 
-1697 GNISGV
+1697 
-1703 NFTGNNLTL
+1703 
-1712 NNSLQVIN
+1712 
-1720 GKISADNGNVVINSN
+1720 
-1735 GLTIKDGG
+1735 
-1743 LKIVNGNNET
+1743 
-1753 TTEIRDDGTFAT
+1753 
-1765 NKGFFSGTITGS
+1765 
-1777 SIVLNGSDGSKISAS
+1777 
-1792 GGAFSVDGFG
+1792 
-1802 NVTANSISIT
+1802 
-1812 GNRKDDVS
+1812 
-1820 NLALIKGANITDG
+1820 
-1833 NIIKGNLIEGNNIIG
+1833 
-1848 NRIQS
+1848 
-1853 SEFMTSTR
+1853 
-1861 EYSNGSY
+1861 
-1868 YPISGSIYTPS
+1868 
-1879 FLIED
+1879 
-1884 SGNISVHTVFPQAFS
+1884 
-1899 TIARIGSNKG
+1899 KG
-1909 VDGPYVNITHEA
+1909 VDGKNY
-1921 FDRSTLSGSFG
+1921 
-1932 YGRGY
+1932 YY
-1937 EYPVPYLYGHQGGM
+1937 HQ
-1951 VEYPVNSNEL
+1951 
-1961 SIVYMNDISR
+1961 
-1971 SEYNGYGL
+1971 
-1979 YDGYKYTEI
+1979 
-1988 ATINDIVQKYKSKI
+1988 
-2002 GRIKFNFG
+2002 
-2010 IVCTYGS
+2010 
-2017 YDTSGGTTT
+2017 
-2026 AGGYHDL
+2026 H
-2033 YVVLTTGRINENDT
+2033 
-2047 YHVDFDGKTFNNVR
+2047 
-2061 NNIKIKMTSKK
+2061 
-2072 VLTGVG
+2072 
-2078 GLSYY
+2078 
-2083 NLYAELST
+2083 
-2091 KDLDLANTYYL
+2091 
-2102 GVLQKGFIKDSRESL
+2102 
-2117 ANHTWKIQIDEM
+2117 
-2129 AIIPEGDIL
+2129 
-2138 DDQGY
+2138 
-2143 YVPTAGGSYRD
+2143 
-2154 LAISANGSII
+2154 
-2164 THEDDIGVQTTSE
+2164 
-2177 YNSRYLSFAVSTDG
+2177 
-2191 QSPMPYWTT
+2191 
-2200 INADGIGFSI
+2200 
-2210 GNNNSSTDGNG
+2210 
-2221 NPNGLATRQC
+2221 
-2231 IYFSGDSNQNGMSM
+2231 
-2245 DNYGNVHGQVGSG
+2245 
-2258 IWRIYNNQGDE
+2258 
-2269 VFDVPFD
+2269 
-2276 PNGVFNF
+2276 
-2283 YVPRVNKNTDP
+2283 
-2294 NHKWGGLKIGWVYFD
+2294 
-2309 QPRYRWAETVPAIY
+2309 
-2323 NTGGRVKGIAMFD
+2323 
-2336 QYLLSFVDGW
+2336 
-2346 CYPLSS
+2346 
-2352 WWNHGVPKGVD
+2352 
-2363 SSNGEAEG
+2363 
-2371 TNTDAGHRGV
+2371 

>member
-111 HRSNPI
+111 HCSNPI

-136 FETGDDNDSG
+136 FDTGDDNDSG

-326 GNTNLTVRPDGV
+326 GNTSLTVKPDGV

-367 LTTTKEWEDF
+367 LTSTKEWEDF
-377 DKRVTQAGKD
+377 DKRVIQAGKD

-394 AKQAGEDAKQAGINA
+394 AKQAGEDAKQAGISA

-419 GEDIKRHIVY
+419 GEDIKRHIIY
-429 YASAFPQG
+429 YASTFPQG

-516 LSFNHMEGE
+516 LSFSHMEGE

-571 IIVKGNGSNSGVSLE
+571 IIVKGNGKNSGVDIE
-586 GLDADNPDV
+586 GLDADNPDA
-595 YTPSKKAILA
+595 YTPSKKAVLI
-605 NIVRAIRSSAEASL
+605 NIVRAIKSSAEASL
-619 DYAKQVGLS
+619 DYAKQVGL
-628 NDPVAIDLQ
+628 DTDLVAKDLQ
-637 NKYDAMVDG
+637 TKYNSLVNG
-646 LAPIFNDM
+646 LAPLFQDM
-654 TATTNFDHNTV
+654 TATTTFDHTIVEKLTV
-665 EQLTSD
+665 D

-695 DNKNSVYQGYEQ
+695 DNKNSVYQGYEA

-715 IWFQENSDGT
+715 IWFQKNADGT

-744 KEVQESVST
+744 KDVQDSLQN
-753 LPRSYYSS
+753 LPRNYYQASV
-761 TQPTGTD
+761 PTGNISAGST
-768 YKDGD
+768 
-773 IWYKTSTDTTNNTVV
+773 WYKLEKGLDGN
-788 YTAYK
+788 YTYTPYK
-793 WNRNTNTWDPLL
+793 WENKQWVRMLSSDQVVASHDIQSLQNDLKGVNGDLTKLSNQVIADKTNIQADYNGKI
-805 DATSSHNYIGSAPAN
+805 DAVNKALSAN
-820 PIDGDFWMDNTT
+820 
-832 LKQYQNGV
+832 LE
-840 WKTIPTQGPQ
+840 
-850 GVPGVSAKQQYTH
+850 SAKGY
-863 IAYATSAN
+863 
-871 GENFSSS
+871 
-878 TFSGATYIGLL
+878 
-889 VDFNEEDSSDPTKYA
+889 
-904 WSLMKGADGTDGRDG
+904 
-919 VPGKPGADGKT
+919 ADGK
-930 SYVHFAYANS
+930 A
-940 SDGKTGF
+940 
-947 NLVYFNGAKY
+947 NGALTEATKYVDTQLKISKEGLESQILGTGGGVNLALTSDSDWSVPDSGAY
-957 IGIYSDFTEADS
+957 IGDS
-969 DDYTKYTWSLMKGAD
+969 NKCIELSRYVLDGDNFSKGD
-984 GTDGK
+984 
-989 DGVAGKDGVGLKRTE
+989 
-1004 VTYGLS
+1004 
-1010 ESDSTQPS
+1010 
-1018 RWSSQ
+1018 
-1023 VPDLVKGQYLWSK
+1023 
-1036 TVWFY
+1036 
-1041 TDDTSETGYQKT
+1041 
-1053 YIAKDG
+1053 
-1059 NDGTDGVAGKDG
+1059 
-1071 VGISSTTITYAV
+1071 TITY
-1083 GTSGTTAPTSG
+1083 
-1094 WDSQVPNV
+1094 
-1102 PTGQYLW
+1102 
-1109 TKTIW
+1109 
-1114 SYTDN
+1114 
-1119 TNETGYSVAKMGDT
+1119 SVHLSF
-1133 GPKGDPGKDGVP
+1133 
-1145 GAKGADGKTYYTW
+1145 
-1158 IKYATDSSGSN
+1158 SS
-1169 ISDSPIG
+1169 
-1176 MSYIG
+1176 
-1181 IAYNKESQTE
+1181 
-1191 SSTPTDYT
+1191 
-1199 WTKIKGD
+1199 IKG
-1206 DGIPG
+1206 
-1211 KPGAD
+1211 
-1216 GKTSYFH
+1216 
-1223 IAYANSSDGKDGFYV
+1223 N
-1238 GGGRNLLVGSDPTLS
+1238 NPTMTLQSVLS
-1253 NRPNLGGVTEVNV
+1253 NNDWNHAIYPKCNINTITQ
-1266 DGVKAW
+1266 
-1272 ESNNANSIGFGSILD
+1272 NNN
-1287 ANTTYTYSALIKADA
+1287 Y
-1302 AGELGFLCY
+1302 E
-1311 GHFQVYNSNA
+1311 
-1321 HNKVDPS
+1321 
-1328 HEDVVEK
+1328 
-1335 RDYHG
+1335 
-1340 ITVPANQWTKICY
+1340 IT
-1353 TFTTNDLAGS
+1353 L
-1363 SFNVYPSHVNGHVYI
+1363 
-1378 RHLMLEKGTVAHDW
+1378 KGTATLD
-1392 SPAPSEVH
+1392 PFPTA
-1400 PLYMGT
+1400 LGT
-1406 YTDYT
+1406 YILQIRFDRIT
-1411 QAGSTDPTRYT
+1411 AGT
-1422 WVPMF
+1422 V
-1427 DSTKKRNFT
+1427 
-1436 TQPTTPYAVG
+1436 
-1446 DTWTQSGAT
+1446 
-1455 YFCTTAR
+1455 
-1462 DSGAFRQ
+1462 
-1469 DDWEMQ
+1469 
-1475 QLTIHSLAP
+1475 
-1484 SVTNSLYNDN
+1484 
-1494 LLQGTAKITFPLNG
+1494 
-1508 NQGTQTIQKYDDE
+1508 KYC
-1521 TNYIQ
+1521 
-1526 HTSNTPLSDTGPW
+1526 
-1539 WPWTPEVGQVYTFSA
+1539 
-1554 DVAGNGYITGDSFRY
+1554 
-1569 EGNDSS
+1569 
-1575 TLSRV
+1575 
-1580 DLTDNWQRISNTFR
+1580 
-1594 VNTID
+1594 
-1599 GWHNWVIYANNSTL
+1599 
-1613 LKVKHIKIEKGSV
+1613 KVKIERGSV
-1626 ATPWCLSQSELTTTT
+1626 ATPYVASDASYRSLVKITDSKVENAVMKGT
-1641 RDYRGVTL
+1641 DYAGMVITPEHGFTAVANNMNFTL
-1649 NDGGLTATA
+1649 NKNA
-1658 GSTRVAMNSNDGF
+1658 GFV
-1671 LINNAS
+1671 INNKS
-1677 GQVFH
+1677 DNVFK
-1682 VDTSGNLNMKGNITA
+1682 VDPSGNLTMKGNLVA

-1703 NFTGNNLTL
+1703 NFTGNNLNL
-1712 NNSLQVIN
+1712 QGSLKVTGLIESYN
-1720 GKISADNGNVVINSN
+1720 GSVVVGPNGITV
-1735 GLTIKDGG
+1735 KDGG
-1743 LKIVNGNNET
+1743 LNIVNNKGET
-1753 TTEIRDDGTFAT
+1753 TTMIKDDGTFAT
-1765 NKGFFSGTITGS
+1765 NKGFFSGSITGS
-1777 SIVLNGSDGSKISAS
+1777 NIVLNGNDGSKISAS

-1802 NVTANSISIT
+1802 NVTANSIKIT

-1820 NLALIKGANITDG
+1820 NQALIKGASITDG

-1884 SGNISVHTVFPQAFS
+1884 SGNISVHTVFPQDFS

-1921 FDRSTLSGSFG
+1921 FDRNTLSGSFG
-1932 YGRGY
+1932 YGKGY
-1937 EYPVPYLYGHQGGM
+1937 EYPIPYLYGHQGGM

-1979 YDGYKYTEI
+1979 YDGYKYTEV

-2017 YDTSGGTTT
+2017 YDTSDNTTV

-2047 YHVDFDGKTFNNVR
+2047 YHVDFDGKTFNNVK
-2061 NNIKIKMTSKK
+2061 NNIMIKMTSKK

-2091 KDLDLANTYYL
+2091 KDLDLATTYYL

-2138 DDQGY
+2138 EDQGY

-2164 THEDDIGVQTTSE
+2164 SHEDDIGVQTTSE

-2191 QSPMPYWTT
+2191 ENPMPYWTT

-2210 GNNNSSTDGNG
+2210 GNNNSSTDGSG

-2231 IYFSGDSNQNGMSM
+2231 IYFSGDTNQSGMSM
-2245 DNYGNVHGQVGSG
+2245 DNFGNIHAQVGAG

-2269 VFDVPFD
+2269 VFNVPFD

-2283 YVPRVNKNTDP
+2283 YVPRVNKNQDP
-2294 NHKWGGLKIGWVYFD
+2294 GHRWGGLKIGWVYFD
-2309 QPRYRWAETVPAIY
+2309 QEQYRWAETVPAIY
-2323 NTGGRVKGIAMFD
+2323 NTGGRVKGIAMYD
-2336 QYLLSFVDGW
+2336 QFIITFMDGW
-2346 CYPLSS
+2346 CYQLSS
-2352 WWNHGVPKGVD
+2352 WWNHGVPRGVD
-2363 SSNGEAEG
+2363 SSNGEAQG
-2371 TNTDAGHRGV
+2371 TNTDVGHRGV

>member
-326 GNTNLTVRPDGV
+326 GNTSLTVKSDGV

-525 LLDAHKIRVRNLSGD
+525 LLDAHKIRVRNLEGD

-605 NIVRAIRSSAEASL
+605 NIVKAIRSSALASL

-628 NDPVAIDLQ
+628 NDPVAKDLQ

-646 LAPIFNDM
+646 LASIFNDM

-665 EQLTSD
+665 EKLTSD

-744 KEVQESVST
+744 KEVQKSVST

-761 TQPTGTD
+761 TQPAGTD

-863 IAYATSAN
+863 IAYATSADGN
-871 GENFSSS
+871 NNFSVDS
-878 TFSGATYIGLL
+878 FSGATYIGLL

-904 WSLMKGADGTDGRDG
+904 WSLIKGKDGTDGKDG

-940 SDGKTGF
+940 SDGNTDF
-947 NLVYFNGAKY
+947 NLEYFANALYVGTY
-957 IGIYSDFTEADS
+957 TDFTESDS
-969 DDYTKYTWSLMKGAD
+969 SDHTKYTWSRLKGND

-989 DGVAGKDGVGLKRTE
+989 DGVPGTNGK
-1004 VTYGLS
+1004 
-1010 ESDSTQPS
+1010 
-1018 RWSSQ
+1018 
-1023 VPDLVKGQYLWSK
+1023 
-1036 TVWFY
+1036 
-1041 TDDTSETGYQKT
+1041 
-1053 YIAKDG
+1053 
-1059 NDGTDGVAGKDG
+1059 
-1071 VGISSTTITYAV
+1071 
-1083 GTSGTTAPTSG
+1083 
-1094 WDSQVPNV
+1094 
-1102 PTGQYLW
+1102 
-1109 TKTIW
+1109 
-1114 SYTDN
+1114 
-1119 TNETGYSVAKMGDT
+1119 
-1133 GPKGDPGKDGVP
+1133 
-1145 GAKGADGKTYYTW
+1145 DGKTYYTW

-1169 ISDSPIG
+1169 ISDSPTG

-1181 IAYNKESQTE
+1181 IAYNKGSQTE
-1191 SSTPTDYT
+1191 SSTPTDYK

-1211 KPGAD
+1211 AKGAD

-1223 IAYANSSDGKDGFYV
+1223 VAYANSSDG
-1238 GGGRNLLVGSDPTLS
+1238 S
-1253 NRPNLGGVTEVNV
+1253 NG
-1266 DGVKAW
+1266 
-1272 ESNNANSIGFGSILD
+1272 
-1287 ANTTYTYSALIKADA
+1287 
-1302 AGELGFLCY
+1302 
-1311 GHFQVYNSNA
+1311 
-1321 HNKVDPS
+1321 
-1328 HEDVVEK
+1328 
-1335 RDYHG
+1335 
-1340 ITVPANQWTKICY
+1340 
-1353 TFTTNDLAGS
+1353 FTTSPNIS
-1363 SFNVYPSHVNGHVYI
+1363 SSYRY
-1378 RHLMLEKGTVAHDW
+1378 L
-1392 SPAPSEVH
+1392 
-1400 PLYMGT
+1400 GT

-1411 QAGSTDPTRYT
+1411 STSSRNPSSYT
-1422 WVPMF
+1422 WAPMF

-1436 TQPTTPYAVG
+1436 SQPTTPYAVG

-1462 DSGAFRQ
+1462 DSGAFTAS
-1469 DDWEMQ
+1469 DWTMQ

-1484 SVTNSLYNDN
+1484 SVANSLYNDN
-1494 LLQGTAKITFPLNG
+1494 LVSGTDQEYTMGYGIPNTVWQDGYAYLKLPTNVIHVEILPQDPHTFWYTLTAG
-1508 NQGTQTIQKYDDE
+1508 QEYTQTIWFETDATVKDLSVAQITWFTNGAGHDPQPATLIKLGENKYKLYSTYMWPGKSDNNLRLFDIF
-1521 TNYIQ
+1521 YLD
-1526 HTSNTPLSDTGPW
+1526 SAFDLSTG
-1539 WPWTPEVGQVYTFSA
+1539 TY
-1554 DVAGNGYITGDSFRY
+1554 
-1569 EGNDSS
+1569 
-1575 TLSRV
+1575 
-1580 DLTDNWQRISNTFR
+1580 
-1594 VNTID
+1594 
-1599 GWHNWVIYANNSTL
+1599 
-1613 LKVKHIKIEKGSV
+1613 LKFGKLKLEKGSV

-1649 NDGGLTATA
+1649 NDRGLTATA
-1658 GSTRVAMNSNDGF
+1658 GSTTVAMNSNDGF

-1682 VDTSGNLNMKGNITA
+1682 VDTSGNLNMKGAIMSEGT
-1697 GNISGV
+1697 ISGV

-1712 NNSLQVIN
+1712 NNSLQVVN
-1720 GKISADNGNVVINSN
+1720 GNISANNGNFAINSN

-1743 LKIVNGNNET
+1743 LKIVNSNNET
-1753 TTEIRDDGTFAT
+1753 TTMIRDDGTFAT
-1765 NKGFFSGTITGS
+1765 NKGFFSGTIKGS
-1777 SIVLNGSDGSKISAS
+1777 NIILNSNDGSVINAN
-1792 GGAFSVDGFG
+1792 GGAFMVDGAG

-1848 NRIQS
+1848 NLIQS

-2033 YVVLTTGRINENDT
+2033 YVVLTTGRMNENDT
-2047 YHVDFDGKTFNNVR
+2047 YHVDYDGKTFNNVK

-2129 AIIPEGDIL
+2129 AIIPEGNIL

-2164 THEDDIGVQTTSE
+2164 IHEDDIGVQTTSE

-2191 QSPMPYWTT
+2191 HSPMPYWTT

-2210 GNNNSSTDGNG
+2210 GNNNSSTDGSG

-2231 IYFSGDSNQNGMSM
+2231 IYFSGDTNQNGMSM
-2245 DNYGNVHGQVGSG
+2245 DNYGNIHAQVGAG
-2258 IWRIYNNQGDE
+2258 VWRVYNNQGSN
-2269 VFDVPFD
+2269 VFNVPFNPD
-2276 PNGVFNF
+2276 LPFEFNT
-2283 YVPRVNKNTDP
+2283 PTAGR
-2294 NHKWGGLKIGWVYFD
+2294 WGGLKIGWVTFD
-2309 QPRYRWAETVPAIY
+2309 KWGWAGRVPAIY
-2323 NTGGRVKGIAMFD
+2323 TDATHLTGIAMWD
-2336 QYLLSFVDGW
+2336 RYIVPFVDGW
-2346 CYPLSS
+2346 A
-2352 WWNHGVPKGVD
+2352 WNLTDNGLASAFH
-2363 SSNGEAEG
+2363 SNGATKQAENSG
-2371 TNTDAGHRGV
+2371 VHAYGKDANRDPNGHDF

>member
-1 MGQKINIPS
+1 MKGGFFVGQKINIPS

-207 NGETTNPL
+207 SGETTNPL

-326 GNTNLTVRPDGV
+326 GNTNLTVKPDGV
-338 YLNDKPLNASITDSV
+338 YLNDKPLNANITDSIK
-353 REHSKEVADAISKD
+353 EHSKEVADAISKD

-377 DKRVTQAGKD
+377 DKRVTQASKD

-394 AKQAGEDAKQAGINA
+394 AKQAGEDAKQAGISA
-409 EKAGEDAKKT
+409 EKAGENAKAI
-419 GEDIKRHIVY
+419 GDDIKRHIIY

-468 IDNAKIAYEAVGSSQ
+468 IDNAKIAHEAVGSSQ

-491 GKLAYMAVGTAQI
+491 GKIADAAIGTAQI
-504 EDLAVSDEKVDH
+504 EDLAVSDEKVGN
-516 LSFNHMEGE
+516 LSFDHMIGAT
-525 LLDAHKIRVRNLSGD
+525 LDAGKINVINLTANNIKAH
-540 SISAKTLT
+540 SISADVLT
-548 ADKLIIGELGDIT
+548 IGKLSDIT
-561 DKLGTIADGK
+561 SDAGQIN
-571 IIVKGNGSNSGVSLE
+571 KGHIQASSDPNSGVQID

-605 NIVRAIRSSAEASL
+605 NIVRAIRSSALASL

-628 NDPVAIDLQ
+628 NDPIAKDLQ
-637 NKYDAMVDG
+637 KKYDAMVDG
-646 LAPIFNDM
+646 LAPIFNHMDVS
-654 TATTNFDHNTV
+654 TNFDHNTV

-733 GSWISPGMQDI
+733 GSWISPGMKDI
-744 KEVQESVST
+744 KDVQESVST

-761 TQPTGTD
+761 TQPSGTD

-850 GVPGVSAKQQYTH
+850 G
-863 IAYATSAN
+863 I
-871 GENFSSS
+871 
-878 TFSGATYIGLL
+878 
-889 VDFNEEDSSDPTKYA
+889 
-904 WSLMKGADGTDGRDG
+904 
-919 VPGKPGADGKT
+919 PGAD
-930 SYVHFAYANS
+930 
-940 SDGKTGF
+940 
-947 NLVYFNGAKY
+947 
-957 IGIYSDFTEADS
+957 
-969 DDYTKYTWSLMKGAD
+969 
-984 GTDGK
+984 
-989 DGVAGKDGVGLKRTE
+989 
-1004 VTYGLS
+1004 
-1010 ESDSTQPS
+1010 
-1018 RWSSQ
+1018 
-1023 VPDLVKGQYLWSK
+1023 
-1036 TVWFY
+1036 
-1041 TDDTSETGYQKT
+1041 
-1053 YIAKDG
+1053 
-1059 NDGTDGVAGKDG
+1059 
-1071 VGISSTTITYAV
+1071 
-1083 GTSGTTAPTSG
+1083 
-1094 WDSQVPNV
+1094 
-1102 PTGQYLW
+1102 
-1109 TKTIW
+1109 
-1114 SYTDN
+1114 
-1119 TNETGYSVAKMGDT
+1119 
-1133 GPKGDPGKDGVP
+1133 
-1145 GAKGADGKTYYTW
+1145 GADGKTYYTW

-1169 ISDSPIG
+1169 ISDSPTG

-1181 IAYNKESQTE
+1181 IAYNKGSQTE
-1191 SSTPTDYT
+1191 SSTPTDYK

-1211 KPGAD
+1211 APGAD

-1223 IAYANSSDGKDGFYV
+1223 VAYANSSDG
-1238 GGGRNLLVGSDPTLS
+1238 
-1253 NRPNLGGVTEVNV
+1253 
-1266 DGVKAW
+1266 
-1272 ESNNANSIGFGSILD
+1272 SIGF
-1287 ANTTYTYSALIKADA
+1287 TTSPNI
-1302 AGELGFLCY
+1302 
-1311 GHFQVYNSNA
+1311 
-1321 HNKVDPS
+1321 
-1328 HEDVVEK
+1328 
-1335 RDYHG
+1335 
-1340 ITVPANQWTKICY
+1340 
-1353 TFTTNDLAGS
+1353 S
-1363 SFNVYPSHVNGHVYI
+1363 SSYRY
-1378 RHLMLEKGTVAHDW
+1378 L
-1392 SPAPSEVH
+1392 
-1400 PLYMGT
+1400 GT

-1411 QAGSTDPTRYT
+1411 STSSRNPSSYT
-1422 WVPMF
+1422 WAPMF

-1436 TQPTTPYAVG
+1436 SQPTTPYAVG

-1455 YFCTTAR
+1455 YFCTNAR
-1462 DSGAFRQ
+1462 DSGAFTAS
-1469 DDWEMQ
+1469 DWTMQ

-1494 LLQGTAKITFPLNG
+1494 LLLGTENDLSVTGTNTSNQTIHTYLLTNG
-1508 NQGTQTIQKYDDE
+1508 YNVSSLASALGTQFTISFDWSVSGSSPSGTFHAQWSNLPWDLDP
-1521 TNYIQ
+1521 TV
-1526 HTSNTPLSDTGPW
+1526 TVSSSNTSGH
-1539 WPWTPEVGQVYTFSA
+1539 
-1554 DVAGNGYITGDSFRY
+1554 
-1569 EGNDSS
+1569 
-1575 TLSRV
+1575 
-1580 DLTDNWQRISNTFR
+1580 ISNTFS
-1594 VNTID
+1594 VSTDSKN
-1599 GWHNWVIYANNSTL
+1599 VANMMGFRLDNFVGTL
-1613 LKVKHIKIEKGSV
+1613 TVSNMKLEKGSV

-1649 NDGGLTATA
+1649 NDRGLTATA
-1658 GSTRVAMNSNDGF
+1658 GSTTVAMNSNDGF
-1671 LINNAS
+1671 LINNSS

-1682 VDTSGNLNMKGNITA
+1682 VDTNGNLNMKGAIMSEGT
-1697 GNISGV
+1697 ISGV

-1712 NNSLQVIN
+1712 NNSLKVVN
-1720 GKISADNGNVVINSN
+1720 GDISANNGNFAINSN

-1753 TTEIRDDGTFAT
+1753 TTMIRDDGTFAT

-1777 SIVLNGSDGSKISAS
+1777 NIILSANDGSVINAN
-1792 GGAFSVDGFG
+1792 GGAFIVDGAG
-1802 NVTANSISIT
+1802 NVTANSIKIT
-1812 GNRKDDVS
+1812 GNRKDNVN
-1820 NLALIKGANITDG
+1820 NLASLNGVSIYDGSVIEGSLIKGNT
-1833 NIIKGNLIEGNNIIG
+1833 IIG
-1848 NRIQS
+1848 GTVTSARFRS
-1853 SEFMTSTR
+1853 SGR
-1861 EYSNGSY
+1861 EIASGAY
-1868 YPISGSIYTPS
+1868 YPVSDSIYTPS
-1879 FLIED
+1879 YSTSEEGTI
-1884 SGNISVHTVFPQAFS
+1884 NVHAVFPQAFS
-1899 TIARIGSNKG
+1899 TVARIGTNKG
-1909 VDGPYVNITHEA
+1909 VNAPYVNITNEA
-1921 FDRSTLSGSFG
+1921 FDRNTASGSIG
-1932 YGRGY
+1932 YGKGY
-1937 EYPVPYLYGHQGGM
+1937 EYPVPYLYGQQGGM
-1951 VEYPVNSNEL
+1951 PEYPVDSNEI
-1961 SIVYMNDISR
+1961 SVVWMNDMDQSSDI
-1971 SEYNGYGL
+1971 YAG

-1988 ATINDIVQKYKSKI
+1988 ATVHDIVAKYASKK
-2002 GRIKFNFG
+2002 GRIKLNFG
-2010 IVCTYGS
+2010 VVCDYASHDNQT
-2017 YDTSGGTTT
+2017 TGGL
-2026 AGGYHDL
+2026 HNL
-2033 YVVLTTGRINENDT
+2033 YLILTTGRINGDDT
-2047 YHVDFDGKTFNNVR
+2047 YHVDPGGTTFNNIK
-2061 NNIKIKMTSKK
+2061 NTIKIKMVSRKI
-2072 VLTGVG
+2072 LTDVNGR
-2078 GLSYY
+2078 SFY

-2091 KDLDLANTYYL
+2091 QDLGPADVYYL
-2102 GVLQKGFIKDSRESL
+2102 GVLEKGFYKSPNEAL
-2117 ANHTWKIQIDEM
+2117 NHTWKIQLDGI
-2129 AIIPEGDIL
+2129 AVIPDSDLLE
-2138 DDQGY
+2138 DQGY
-2143 YVPTAGGSYRD
+2143 YIPYKGGSYRN
-2154 LAISANGSII
+2154 LAVSGNSSII
-2164 THEDDIGVQTTSE
+2164 AHNERANLDMTSE
-2177 YNSRYLSFAVSTDG
+2177 YNAEYITFSTSLANHG
-2191 QSPMPYWTT
+2191 PYWTT
-2200 INADGIGFSI
+2200 INSDGIGFSI
-2210 GNNNSSTDGNG
+2210 GDNSVAQDGGGNNIGIQ
-2221 NPNGLATRQC
+2221 TRQC
-2231 IYFSGDSNQNGMSM
+2231 IYFSGDSNRNGMSM
-2245 DNYGNVHGQVGSG
+2245 DNYGNVHAQVGSG
-2258 IWRIYNNQGDE
+2258 VWRVYNNQGDE
-2269 VFDVPFD
+2269 IFNVPFD

-2283 YVPRVNKNTDP
+2283 YVPRVNKNQDP
-2294 NHKWGGLKIGWVYFD
+2294 GHRWGGLKIGWVYFD
-2309 QPRYRWAETVPAIY
+2309 QEQYRWAETVPAIY
-2323 NTGGRVKGIAMFD
+2323 NTGGRVKGIAMYD
-2336 QYLLSFVDGW
+2336 QFIISFVDGW
-2346 CYPLSS
+2346 CYQLSS

-2363 SSNGEAEG
+2363 SSNGEAQG

>member
-136 FETGDDNDSG
+136 FDTGDDNDSG

-257 SEGDVSV
+257 SEDDVSV

-326 GNTNLTVRPDGV
+326 GNTNLTVKPDGV

-367 LTTTKEWEDF
+367 LTSTKEWEDF

-394 AKQAGEDAKQAGINA
+394 AKQAGEDAKQAGISA

-525 LLDAHKIRVRNLSGD
+525 LLDAHKIRVRNLEGD

-571 IIVKGNGSNSGVSLE
+571 IIVKGNGKNSGVDIE
-586 GLDADNPDV
+586 GLDADNPDA
-595 YTPSKKAILA
+595 YTPSKKAVLI
-605 NIVRAIRSSAEASL
+605 NIVRAIKSSAEASL
-619 DYAKQVGLS
+619 DYAKQVGLDT
-628 NDPVAIDLQ
+628 DPVAKDLQ
-637 NKYDAMVDG
+637 TKYNSLVNG
-646 LAPIFNDM
+646 LAPLFQDM
-654 TATTNFDHNTV
+654 TATTTFDHNIVEKLTV
-665 EQLTSD
+665 D

-863 IAYATSAN
+863 IAYATSADGN
-871 GENFSSS
+871 NNFSVDS
-878 TFSGATYIGLL
+878 FSGATYIGLL

-904 WSLMKGADGTDGRDG
+904 WSLIKGKDGTDGKDG
-919 VPGKPGADGKT
+919 VPGKPGVDGKT
-930 SYVHFAYANS
+930 SYVHFAYSNS
-940 SDGKTGF
+940 SDGNTDF
-947 NLVYFNGAKY
+947 NLEYFANALYVGTY
-957 IGIYSDFTEADS
+957 TDFTESDS
-969 DDYTKYTWSLMKGAD
+969 SDHTKYTWSRLKGND

-989 DGVAGKDGVGLKRTE
+989 DGVPGTNGK
-1004 VTYGLS
+1004 
-1010 ESDSTQPS
+1010 
-1018 RWSSQ
+1018 
-1023 VPDLVKGQYLWSK
+1023 
-1036 TVWFY
+1036 
-1041 TDDTSETGYQKT
+1041 
-1053 YIAKDG
+1053 
-1059 NDGTDGVAGKDG
+1059 
-1071 VGISSTTITYAV
+1071 
-1083 GTSGTTAPTSG
+1083 
-1094 WDSQVPNV
+1094 
-1102 PTGQYLW
+1102 
-1109 TKTIW
+1109 
-1114 SYTDN
+1114 
-1119 TNETGYSVAKMGDT
+1119 
-1133 GPKGDPGKDGVP
+1133 
-1145 GAKGADGKTYYTW
+1145 DGKTYYTW

-1169 ISDSPIG
+1169 ISDSPTG

-1191 SSTPTDYT
+1191 SSTPTDYK

-1211 KPGAD
+1211 AKGAD

-1223 IAYANSSDGKDGFYV
+1223 VAYANSSDGRDGFTT
-1238 GGGRNLLVGSDPTLS
+1238 S
-1253 NRPNLGGVTEVNV
+1253 PN
-1266 DGVKAW
+1266 
-1272 ESNNANSIGFGSILD
+1272 I
-1287 ANTTYTYSALIKADA
+1287 
-1302 AGELGFLCY
+1302 
-1311 GHFQVYNSNA
+1311 
-1321 HNKVDPS
+1321 
-1328 HEDVVEK
+1328 
-1335 RDYHG
+1335 
-1340 ITVPANQWTKICY
+1340 
-1353 TFTTNDLAGS
+1353 S
-1363 SFNVYPSHVNGHVYI
+1363 SSYRY
-1378 RHLMLEKGTVAHDW
+1378 L
-1392 SPAPSEVH
+1392 
-1400 PLYMGT
+1400 GT

-1411 QAGSTDPTRYT
+1411 STSSRNPSSYT
-1422 WVPMF
+1422 WAPMF

-1436 TQPTTPYAVG
+1436 SQPTTPYAVG

-1494 LLQGTAKITFPLNG
+1494 LVSGTDQEYTMGFGIPNTVWQDGYAYLKLPTNVIPAEILPQDPHTFFYNMTQGTTY
-1508 NQGTQTIQKYDDE
+1508 TQTVWFETDAIVKNLSAAQITWFTNGAGHDPQPASIQKLGQNSYKIVSTYTWPGKSDNNVRLFDIF
-1521 TNYIQ
+1521 YLD
-1526 HTSNTPLSDTGPW
+1526 SAFDLSTG
-1539 WPWTPEVGQVYTFSA
+1539 TY
-1554 DVAGNGYITGDSFRY
+1554 
-1569 EGNDSS
+1569 
-1575 TLSRV
+1575 
-1580 DLTDNWQRISNTFR
+1580 
-1594 VNTID
+1594 
-1599 GWHNWVIYANNSTL
+1599 
-1613 LKVKHIKIEKGSV
+1613 LKFGKLKLEKGSV

-1641 RDYRGVTL
+1641 RDYKGVTL
-1649 NDGGLTATA
+1649 NDRGLTATA
-1658 GSTRVAMNSNDGF
+1658 GSTTVAMNSNDGF

-1682 VDTSGNLNMKGNITA
+1682 VDTSGNLNMKGAIMSEGT
-1697 GNISGV
+1697 ISGV
-1703 NFTGNNLTL
+1703 EFIGRDLTL

-1720 GKISADNGNVVINSN
+1720 GNISADNGNVVINSN

-1743 LKIVNGNNET
+1743 LKIVDGQGET
-1753 TTEIRDDGTFAT
+1753 TTMIEDNGTFST
-1765 NKGFFSGTITGS
+1765 KKGYFTGTITGS

-1802 NVTANSISIT
+1802 NVTANSIKIT

-1820 NLALIKGANITDG
+1820 NKALIQGANITG
-1833 NIIKGNLIEGNNIIG
+1833 GNIIG

-1884 SGNISVHTVFPQAFS
+1884 SGNVSVHTVFPQAFS

-2017 YDTSGGTTT
+2017 YDTSEGTTV
-2026 AGGYHDL
+2026 AGGDHDL

-2047 YHVDFDGKTFNNVR
+2047 YHVDFDGKTFNNVK

-2102 GVLQKGFIKDSRESL
+2102 GVLQKGFIKDSRESF

-2164 THEDDIGVQTTSE
+2164 IHEDDIGVQTTSE

-2283 YVPRVNKNTDP
+2283 YVPRVNKNQDP
-2294 NHKWGGLKIGWVYFD
+2294 GHRWGGLKIGWVYFD

-2363 SSNGEAEG
+2363 ISNGEAEG

>member
-130 LISPSM
+130 MISPSM

-194 LWTDYESVGFFNH
+194 LWTNYESVGFFNH
-207 NGETTNPL
+207 DGETTNPL

-228 NPDGDGDGHRTRFYV
+228 NPDGDGDEHRTRFYV
-243 NPKGEIQIVLMGSD
+243 NPKGEIQIVLMGSN

-264 LEGSRKDGFTLKH
+264 LEGSRKEGFTLKH
-277 YNDLSSIKAG
+277 YNDLSSIKSG

-326 GNTNLTVRPDGV
+326 GNTSLTVKPDGV
-338 YLNDKPLNASITDSV
+338 YLNGKPLNSNLVDSIKD
-353 REHSKEVADAISKD
+353 HSKDVADAISKD

-377 DKRVTQAGKD
+377 DKRVIQAGKD

-394 AKQAGEDAKQAGINA
+394 AKQAGEDAKQAGLSA

-419 GEDIKRHIVY
+419 GEDIKRHVIY

-525 LLDAHKIRVRNLSGD
+525 LLDAHKIRVRNLEGD

-571 IIVKGNGSNSGVSLE
+571 IIVKGNGKNSGVDIE
-586 GLDADNPDV
+586 GLDADNPDA
-595 YTPSKKAILA
+595 YTPSKKAVLI
-605 NIVRAIRSSAEASL
+605 NIVRAIKSSAEASL

-628 NDPVAIDLQ
+628 NDPVAKDLQ
-637 NKYDAMVDG
+637 TKYNSLVNG
-646 LAPIFNDM
+646 LAPLFQDM
-654 TATTNFDHNTV
+654 TATTTFDHNIVEKLTV
-665 EQLTSD
+665 D

-695 DNKNSVYQGYEQ
+695 DSKNSVYQGYEQ
-707 PANPHIND
+707 PANPQIND
-715 IWFQENSDGT
+715 IWFQKNADGT

-744 KEVQESVST
+744 KTVQESLQN
-753 LPRSYYSS
+753 LPRSYYQASA
-761 TQPTGTD
+761 PTGTIAS
-768 YKDGD
+768 GST
-773 IWYKTSTDTTNNTVV
+773 WYKLERSTDGS
-788 YTAYK
+788 YTYTPYK
-793 WNRNTNTWDPLL
+793 WENKQWVKML
-805 DATSSHNYIGSAPAN
+805 SSDQVVASRDIQSLQN
-820 PIDGDFWMDNTT
+820 D
-832 LKQYQNGV
+832 LK
-840 WKTIPTQGPQ
+840 K
-850 GVPGVSAKQQYTH
+850 
-863 IAYATSAN
+863 AN
-871 GENFSSS
+871 GTLVELDNQLKADKESIQADYNGKFNSVTKSLGDNLATAKGYADS
-878 TFSGATYIGLL
+878 KATDTLTNATKYVDTQIKLSKEGLETQLKGTGGGVNLALTSDSDWTVPASNAYVGDSNKCIELSRYVLDNDTFSRGDAITYSVHLSFSKIQGNSPTMVLQSVLSNNDWNHAIYPICNVHEIKLNSDYEVLLKGTAILDPFPTATGTYILQIRFDHITAGT
-889 VDFNEEDSSDPTKYA
+889 VKFCKVKIEKGGVVTPYVASDA
-904 WSLMKGADGTDGRDG
+904 
-919 VPGKPGADGKT
+919 
-930 SYVHFAYANS
+930 SYRA
-940 SDGKTGF
+940 
-947 NLVYFNGAKY
+947 
-957 IGIYSDFTEADS
+957 
-969 DDYTKYTWSLMKGAD
+969 
-984 GTDGK
+984 
-989 DGVAGKDGVGLKRTE
+989 
-1004 VTYGLS
+1004 
-1010 ESDSTQPS
+1010 
-1018 RWSSQ
+1018 
-1023 VPDLVKGQYLWSK
+1023 LVK
-1036 TVWFY
+1036 
-1041 TDDTSETGYQKT
+1041 
-1053 YIAKDG
+1053 
-1059 NDGTDGVAGKDG
+1059 
-1071 VGISSTTITYAV
+1071 
-1083 GTSGTTAPTSG
+1083 
-1094 WDSQVPNV
+1094 
-1102 PTGQYLW
+1102 
-1109 TKTIW
+1109 
-1114 SYTDN
+1114 
-1119 TNETGYSVAKMGDT
+1119 
-1133 GPKGDPGKDGVP
+1133 
-1145 GAKGADGKTYYTW
+1145 
-1158 IKYATDSSGSN
+1158 ATDSKLEGAVMK
-1169 ISDSPIG
+1169 G
-1176 MSYIG
+1176 
-1181 IAYNKESQTE
+1181 
-1191 SSTPTDYT
+1191 TDYAGMVIT
-1199 WTKIKGD
+1199 PEHGFT
-1206 DGIPG
+1206 
-1211 KPGAD
+1211 AV
-1216 GKTSYFH
+1216 
-1223 IAYANSSDGKDGFYV
+1223 ANNMNFTLNKDAGFVINNKSD
-1238 GGGRNLLVGSDPTLS
+1238 
-1253 NRPNLGGVTEVNV
+1253 NV
-1266 DGVKAW
+1266 
-1272 ESNNANSIGFGSILD
+1272 F
-1287 ANTTYTYSALIKADA
+1287 
-1302 AGELGFLCY
+1302 
-1311 GHFQVYNSNA
+1311 
-1321 HNKVDPS
+1321 KVDPS
-1328 HEDVVEK
+1328 
-1335 RDYHG
+1335 
-1340 ITVPANQWTKICY
+1340 
-1353 TFTTNDLAGS
+1353 
-1363 SFNVYPSHVNGHVYI
+1363 
-1378 RHLMLEKGTVAHDW
+1378 
-1392 SPAPSEVH
+1392 
-1400 PLYMGT
+1400 
-1406 YTDYT
+1406 
-1411 QAGSTDPTRYT
+1411 
-1422 WVPMF
+1422 
-1427 DSTKKRNFT
+1427 
-1436 TQPTTPYAVG
+1436 
-1446 DTWTQSGAT
+1446 
-1455 YFCTTAR
+1455 
-1462 DSGAFRQ
+1462 
-1469 DDWEMQ
+1469 
-1475 QLTIHSLAP
+1475 
-1484 SVTNSLYNDN
+1484 
-1494 LLQGTAKITFPLNG
+1494 
-1508 NQGTQTIQKYDDE
+1508 
-1521 TNYIQ
+1521 
-1526 HTSNTPLSDTGPW
+1526 
-1539 WPWTPEVGQVYTFSA
+1539 
-1554 DVAGNGYITGDSFRY
+1554 
-1569 EGNDSS
+1569 
-1575 TLSRV
+1575 
-1580 DLTDNWQRISNTFR
+1580 
-1594 VNTID
+1594 
-1599 GWHNWVIYANNSTL
+1599 
-1613 LKVKHIKIEKGSV
+1613 
-1626 ATPWCLSQSELTTTT
+1626 
-1641 RDYRGVTL
+1641 
-1649 NDGGLTATA
+1649 
-1658 GSTRVAMNSNDGF
+1658 
-1671 LINNAS
+1671 
-1677 GQVFH
+1677 
-1682 VDTSGNLNMKGNITA
+1682 GNLTMKGNLVA

-1703 NFTGNNLTL
+1703 NFTGNNLNL
-1712 NNSLQVIN
+1712 QGSLKVTGLIESYN
-1720 GKISADNGNVVINSN
+1720 GSVVVGPNGITVR
-1735 GLTIKDGG
+1735 DGG
-1743 LKIVNGNNET
+1743 LKIVNSKGET
-1753 TTEIRDDGTFAT
+1753 TTMIKDDGTFTT
-1765 NKGFFSGTITGS
+1765 NKGFFSGSITGS
-1777 SIVLNGSDGSKISAS
+1777 NIVLNGNDGSKISAS

-1802 NVTANSISIT
+1802 NVTANSIRIT

-1820 NLALIKGANITDG
+1820 NQALIKGASITDG

-1879 FLIED
+1879 FLIEN
-1884 SGNISVHTVFPQAFS
+1884 SGNISVHTVFPQDFS

-1921 FDRSTLSGSFG
+1921 FDRNTLSGSFG
-1932 YGRGY
+1932 YGKGY
-1937 EYPVPYLYGHQGGM
+1937 EYPIPYLYGHQGGM

-1961 SIVYMNDISR
+1961 SIVYMNDISK

-2017 YDTSGGTTT
+2017 YDTSDSTTT

-2047 YHVDFDGKTFNNVR
+2047 YHVDFDGKTFNNVK

-2091 KDLDLANTYYL
+2091 KDLDLATTYYL
-2102 GVLQKGFIKDSRESL
+2102 GVLQKGFIKDSREHL

-2129 AIIPEGDIL
+2129 AIIPEGNIL
-2138 DDQGY
+2138 EDQGY

-2164 THEDDIGVQTTSE
+2164 IHEDDIGVQTTSE

-2191 QSPMPYWTT
+2191 QSPSPYWTT

-2210 GNNNSSTDGNG
+2210 GNNNSSTDGSG

-2231 IYFSGDSNQNGMSM
+2231 IYFSGDTNQNGMSM
-2245 DNYGNVHGQVGSG
+2245 DNFGNIHAQVGAG
-2258 IWRIYNNQGDE
+2258 IWRVYNNQGDN

-2283 YVPRVNKNTDP
+2283 YVPRVNKNQDP
-2294 NHKWGGLKIGWVYFD
+2294 GHRWGGLKIGWVYFD
-2309 QPRYRWAETVPAIY
+2309 QEQYRWAETVPAIY
-2323 NTGGRVKGIAMFD
+2323 NTGGRVKGIAMYD
-2336 QYLLSFVDGW
+2336 QFIITFMDGW
-2346 CYPLSS
+2346 CYQLSS
-2352 WWNHGVPKGVD
+2352 WWNHGVPRGVD
-2363 SSNGEAEG
+2363 SSNGEAQG
-2371 TNTDAGHRGV
+2371 TNTDVGHRGV

>member
-326 GNTNLTVRPDGV
+326 GNTSLTVKSDGV

-367 LTTTKEWEDF
+367 LTSTKEWEDF

-571 IIVKGNGSNSGVSLE
+571 IIVKGNGKNSGVDIE
-586 GLDADNPDV
+586 GLDADNPDA
-595 YTPSKKAILA
+595 YTPSKKAVLI
-605 NIVRAIRSSAEASL
+605 NIVRAIKSSAEASL
-619 DYAKQVGLS
+619 DYAKQVGLDT
-628 NDPVAIDLQ
+628 DPVAKDLQ
-637 NKYDAMVDG
+637 TKYNSLVNG
-646 LAPIFNDM
+646 LAPLFQDM

-733 GSWISPGMQDI
+733 GSWISPGMKDI
-744 KEVQESVST
+744 KDVQEYMQN
-753 LPRSYYSS
+753 LPRNYYQASAPTENISAGS
-761 TQPTGTD
+761 T
-768 YKDGD
+768 
-773 IWYKTSTDTTNNTVV
+773 WYKLERGSDGN
-788 YTAYK
+788 YTYTPYK
-793 WNRNTNTWDPLL
+793 WENKQWVKMLSSDQVVASRDIRSLQDDLKGVTGNLTKLNNQVIADKTNIQADYNGKIEAVNKVVNSNK
-805 DATSSHNYIGSAPAN
+805 ATTDKALNDNLNIAKGYADDKASGALAN
-820 PIDGDFWMDNTT
+820 
-832 LKQYQNGV
+832 
-840 WKTIPTQGPQ
+840 
-850 GVPGVSAKQQYTH
+850 AQQY
-863 IAYATSAN
+863 
-871 GENFSSS
+871 
-878 TFSGATYIGLL
+878 
-889 VDFNEEDSSDPTKYA
+889 
-904 WSLMKGADGTDGRDG
+904 
-919 VPGKPGADGKT
+919 ADGKASSALANAQT
-930 SYVHFAYANS
+930 YAN
-940 SDGKTGF
+940 DRA
-947 NLVYFNGAKY
+947 NGALASATKYVDTQLKISKEGLESQILGTGGGVNLALTSDSDWSVPASGAY
-957 IGIYSDFTEADS
+957 IGDS
-969 DDYTKYTWSLMKGAD
+969 NKCIELSRYVLDGDNFSKGD
-984 GTDGK
+984 
-989 DGVAGKDGVGLKRTE
+989 
-1004 VTYGLS
+1004 
-1010 ESDSTQPS
+1010 
-1018 RWSSQ
+1018 
-1023 VPDLVKGQYLWSK
+1023 
-1036 TVWFY
+1036 
-1041 TDDTSETGYQKT
+1041 
-1053 YIAKDG
+1053 
-1059 NDGTDGVAGKDG
+1059 
-1071 VGISSTTITYAV
+1071 TITYSV
-1083 GTSGTTAPTSG
+1083 HLSFSG
-1094 WDSQVPNV
+1094 
-1102 PTGQYLW
+1102 
-1109 TKTIW
+1109 
-1114 SYTDN
+1114 
-1119 TNETGYSVAKMGDT
+1119 
-1133 GPKGDPGKDGVP
+1133 
-1145 GAKGADGKTYYTW
+1145 
-1158 IKYATDSSGSN
+1158 
-1169 ISDSPIG
+1169 
-1176 MSYIG
+1176 
-1181 IAYNKESQTE
+1181 
-1191 SSTPTDYT
+1191 
-1199 WTKIKGD
+1199 IKG
-1206 DGIPG
+1206 
-1211 KPGAD
+1211 
-1216 GKTSYFH
+1216 
-1223 IAYANSSDGKDGFYV
+1223 N
-1238 GGGRNLLVGSDPTLS
+1238 NPTMTLQSVLS
-1253 NRPNLGGVTEVNV
+1253 NNDWSHAIYPNCNI
-1266 DGVKAW
+1266 
-1272 ESNNANSIGFGSILD
+1272 NAI
-1287 ANTTYTYSALIKADA
+1287 T
-1302 AGELGFLCY
+1302 
-1311 GHFQVYNSNA
+1311 QNSNYE
-1321 HNKVDPS
+1321 V
-1328 HEDVVEK
+1328 
-1335 RDYHG
+1335 
-1340 ITVPANQWTKICY
+1340 T
-1353 TFTTNDLAGS
+1353 L
-1363 SFNVYPSHVNGHVYI
+1363 
-1378 RHLMLEKGTVAHDW
+1378 KGTATLD
-1392 SPAPSEVH
+1392 PFPTA
-1400 PLYMGT
+1400 LGT
-1406 YTDYT
+1406 YILRIRFDRIT
-1411 QAGSTDPTRYT
+1411 AGT
-1422 WVPMF
+1422 V
-1427 DSTKKRNFT
+1427 
-1436 TQPTTPYAVG
+1436 
-1446 DTWTQSGAT
+1446 
-1455 YFCTTAR
+1455 
-1462 DSGAFRQ
+1462 
-1469 DDWEMQ
+1469 
-1475 QLTIHSLAP
+1475 
-1484 SVTNSLYNDN
+1484 
-1494 LLQGTAKITFPLNG
+1494 
-1508 NQGTQTIQKYDDE
+1508 KYC
-1521 TNYIQ
+1521 
-1526 HTSNTPLSDTGPW
+1526 
-1539 WPWTPEVGQVYTFSA
+1539 
-1554 DVAGNGYITGDSFRY
+1554 
-1569 EGNDSS
+1569 
-1575 TLSRV
+1575 
-1580 DLTDNWQRISNTFR
+1580 
-1594 VNTID
+1594 
-1599 GWHNWVIYANNSTL
+1599 
-1613 LKVKHIKIEKGSV
+1613 KVKIEKGSV
-1626 ATPWCLSQSELTTTT
+1626 ATPYVASDTSYRSLIKATDSKIEGAVMKGT
-1641 RDYRGVTL
+1641 DYAGMVITPEHGFTAVANNMNFTL
-1649 NDGGLTATA
+1649 NKTA
-1658 GSTRVAMNSNDGF
+1658 GFV
-1671 LINNAS
+1671 INNKS
-1677 GQVFH
+1677 DNVFK
-1682 VDTSGNLNMKGNITA
+1682 VDPSGNLTMKGNLVA

-1703 NFTGNNLTL
+1703 NFTGQSLNLAG
-1712 NNSLQVIN
+1712 SLKVSGSIL
-1720 GKISADNGNVVINSN
+1720 SSSGNVAISSN
-1735 GLTIKDGG
+1735 GITIKDGG
-1743 LKIVNGNNET
+1743 LNIVNGQGET
-1753 TTEIRDDGTFAT
+1753 TTMIKDDGTFST
-1765 NKGFFSGTITGS
+1765 NKGFFSGTIKGS
-1777 SIVLNGSDGSKISAS
+1777 NIILNSNDGSVINAN
-1792 GGAFSVDGFG
+1792 GGAFMVDSFG

-1820 NLALIKGANITDG
+1820 NKALIQGANITDG

-1909 VDGPYVNITHEA
+1909 VDGPYVNITHES

-2154 LAISANGSII
+2154 LTISANGSII

-2177 YNSRYLSFAVSTDG
+2177 YNSRYLSFVVSTDG
-2191 QSPMPYWTT
+2191 HSPMPYWTT

-2210 GNNNSSTDGNG
+2210 GNNNSSTDGSG

-2231 IYFSGDSNQNGMSM
+2231 IYFSGDTNQSGMSM
-2245 DNYGNVHGQVGSG
+2245 DNFGNIHAQVGAG

-2269 VFDVPFD
+2269 VFNVPFD

-2283 YVPRVNKNTDP
+2283 YVPRVNKNIDP

-2309 QPRYRWAETVPAIY
+2309 QPQYRWAETVPAIY

>member
-326 GNTNLTVRPDGV
+326 GNTNLTVKPDGV

-367 LTTTKEWEDF
+367 LTSTKEWEDF

-394 AKQAGEDAKQAGINA
+394 AKQAGEDAKQAGISA

-525 LLDAHKIRVRNLSGD
+525 LLDAHKIRVRNLEGD

-586 GLDADNPDV
+586 GLDADNPDA
-595 YTPSKKAILA
+595 YTPSKKAVLI
-605 NIVRAIRSSAEASL
+605 NIVRAIKSSAEASL

-628 NDPVAIDLQ
+628 NDPVAKDLQ
-637 NKYDAMVDG
+637 TKYNSLVNG
-646 LAPIFNDM
+646 LAPLFQDM
-654 TATTNFDHNTV
+654 TATTTFDHNIVEKLTV
-665 EQLTSD
+665 D

-820 PIDGDFWMDNTT
+820 PINGDFWMDNTT

-850 GVPGVSAKQQYTH
+850 GVPGT
-863 IAYATSAN
+863 N
-871 GENFSSS
+871 G
-878 TFSGATYIGLL
+878 
-889 VDFNEEDSSDPTKYA
+889 K
-904 WSLMKGADGTDGRDG
+904 
-919 VPGKPGADGKT
+919 
-930 SYVHFAYANS
+930 
-940 SDGKTGF
+940 
-947 NLVYFNGAKY
+947 
-957 IGIYSDFTEADS
+957 
-969 DDYTKYTWSLMKGAD
+969 
-984 GTDGK
+984 
-989 DGVAGKDGVGLKRTE
+989 
-1004 VTYGLS
+1004 
-1010 ESDSTQPS
+1010 
-1018 RWSSQ
+1018 
-1023 VPDLVKGQYLWSK
+1023 
-1036 TVWFY
+1036 
-1041 TDDTSETGYQKT
+1041 
-1053 YIAKDG
+1053 
-1059 NDGTDGVAGKDG
+1059 
-1071 VGISSTTITYAV
+1071 
-1083 GTSGTTAPTSG
+1083 
-1094 WDSQVPNV
+1094 
-1102 PTGQYLW
+1102 
-1109 TKTIW
+1109 
-1114 SYTDN
+1114 
-1119 TNETGYSVAKMGDT
+1119 
-1133 GPKGDPGKDGVP
+1133 
-1145 GAKGADGKTYYTW
+1145 DGKTYYTW

-1169 ISDSPIG
+1169 ISDSSTG

-1181 IAYNKESQTE
+1181 IAYNKESPTE
-1191 SSTPTDYT
+1191 SSTPTDYK

-1211 KPGAD
+1211 AKGAD

-1223 IAYANSSDGKDGFYV
+1223 VAYANSSDGRDGFTT
-1238 GGGRNLLVGSDPTLS
+1238 S
-1253 NRPNLGGVTEVNV
+1253 PN
-1266 DGVKAW
+1266 
-1272 ESNNANSIGFGSILD
+1272 I
-1287 ANTTYTYSALIKADA
+1287 
-1302 AGELGFLCY
+1302 
-1311 GHFQVYNSNA
+1311 
-1321 HNKVDPS
+1321 
-1328 HEDVVEK
+1328 
-1335 RDYHG
+1335 
-1340 ITVPANQWTKICY
+1340 
-1353 TFTTNDLAGS
+1353 S
-1363 SFNVYPSHVNGHVYI
+1363 SSYRY
-1378 RHLMLEKGTVAHDW
+1378 L
-1392 SPAPSEVH
+1392 
-1400 PLYMGT
+1400 GT

-1411 QAGSTDPTRYT
+1411 STSSRNPSSYT
-1422 WVPMF
+1422 WAPMF

-1455 YFCTTAR
+1455 YFCTTSR
-1462 DSGAFRQ
+1462 DSGAFTAS
-1469 DDWEMQ
+1469 DWTMQ
-1475 QLTIHSLAP
+1475 QLTIQSLDS
-1484 SVTNSLYNDN
+1484 SVANNLYNNN
-1494 LLQGTAKITFPLNG
+1494 LLMGTSSSEQSFTGDFSTYSGWINDVGRAISIAVNAGSTYTYSIYLTKLTGSFVLGYWAYDSNKNYTGWVPSGIYYSLGKASWTFTVPNGTSYIVPHVVHNSNDFTCTAK
-1508 NQGTQTIQKYDDE
+1508 E
-1521 TNYIQ
+1521 
-1526 HTSNTPLSDTGPW
+1526 
-1539 WPWTPEVGQVYTFSA
+1539 
-1554 DVAGNGYITGDSFRY
+1554 
-1569 EGNDSS
+1569 
-1575 TLSRV
+1575 
-1580 DLTDNWQRISNTFR
+1580 
-1594 VNTID
+1594 
-1599 GWHNWVIYANNSTL
+1599 
-1613 LKVKHIKIEKGSV
+1613 EKLELGSY
-1626 ATPWCLSQSELTTTT
+1626 ATPWSPAQTELTTTT
-1641 RDYRGVTL
+1641 KNYKGVTL
-1649 NDGGLTATA
+1649 NDAGLTATA
-1658 GSTRVAMNSNDGF
+1658 GSTTVAMNSTDGF

-1720 GKISADNGNVVINSN
+1720 GNISADNGNVVINSK

-1820 NLALIKGANITDG
+1820 NLALIQGANITGG

-1884 SGNISVHTVFPQAFS
+1884 SGNISVHTVFPQDFS

-1937 EYPVPYLYGHQGGM
+1937 EYPVPYLYGRQGGM
-1951 VEYPVNSNEL
+1951 GEYPVSSNEL

-2017 YDTSGGTTT
+2017 YDTSEGTTV

-2047 YHVDFDGKTFNNVR
+2047 YHVDFDGKTFNNVK

-2102 GVLQKGFIKDSRESL
+2102 GVLQKGFLKDSRESL

-2164 THEDDIGVQTTSE
+2164 IHEDDIGVQTTSE

-2200 INADGIGFSI
+2200 ISADGIGFSI

-2245 DNYGNVHGQVGSG
+2245 DNFGNIHAQVGAG
-2258 IWRIYNNQGDE
+2258 VWRVYNNQGDE

-2283 YVPRVNKNTDP
+2283 YVPRVNKNQDP
-2294 NHKWGGLKIGWVYFD
+2294 GHRWGGLKIGWVYFD
-2309 QPRYRWAETVPAIY
+2309 QPQYRWAETVPAIY

-2363 SSNGEAEG
+2363 ISNGEAEG